1 MPLSY
6 QHFRKLLLLD
16 DGTEVGPLEEELPRL
31 ADADLNR
38 RVAEDLN
45 LGNLNVSIP
54 WTHKVGNFTGLYSS
68 TVPIFNPEWQTPSF
82 PKIHLQEDII
92 DRCQQFVGP
101 LTVNE
106 KRRLKLIMPARFY
119 PIHTKYLPLDK
130 GIKPYYPDQVVNH
143 YFQTRHYL
151 HTLWKAGILYKRET
165 TRSAS
170 FCGSPYSWEQEL
182 QHGRLVIK
190 TSQRHGDESFRSQ
203 PSGILSRS
211 SVGPRIRSQLKQ
223 SRLGLQPHQGPLA
236 SSQPGR
242 SGSIRARTHPSTR
255 RYFGVEPS
263 GSGHIDHSVNN
274 SSSCLH
280 QSAVR
285 KAAYSHLS
293 TSKRQSSSSHAVEFH
308 CLPPSSAGSQSQG
321 SVFSCWWLQ
330 FRNSKPCSEY
340 CLSHLVNLREDWGPC
355 DEHGEHHI
363 RTPRTP
369 ARVTG
374 GVFLVDKNPH
384 NTAESRLVVDFSQ
397 FSRGIT
403 RVSWPKFA
411 VPNLQSLTNLL
422 SSNLSWLSLDVSAAF
437 YHIPLHPA
445 AMPHLLIGSSG
456 LSRYVARLSSNS
468 RINNNQY
475 GTMQNLHD
483 SCSRQLYV
491 SLMLLYKTY
500 GWKLHLYSHPIVLGF
515 RKIPMGVGLSPF
527 LLAQFTSAI
536 CSVVRRAFP
545 HCLAFSY
552 MDDVVLGAKSVQHR
566 EALYTAVTNFL
577 LSLGIHLN
585 PNKTKR
591 WGYSLNFMGYIIGS
605 WGTLPQDHIVQKIKH
620 CFRKLPVNRPI
631 DWKVCQRIV
640 GLLGF
645 AAPFTQCGYPA
656 LMPLYACIQAK
667 QAFTFSPTYKAF
679 LSQQYMNLYPVA
691 RQRPGLCQV
700 FADATPTGWGLAI
713 GHQRMRG
720 TFVAPLPIH
729 TAELLAACF
738 ARSRSGA
745 KLIGTDNS
753 VVLSRKYTSFPW
765 LLGCTANWILR
776 GTSFVY
782 VPSALNPADDPSRGR
797 LGLYRPLLRLPF
809 QPTTGR
815 TSLYAVSPSVPS
827 HLPVRVHFASPLHVA
842 WRPP

>member
-6 QHFRKLLLLD
+6 QHFRRLLLLD
-16 DGTEVGPLEEELPRL
+16 EGAGPLEEELPRL
-31 ADADLNR
+31 ADEDLNR

-45 LGNLNVSIP
+45 LQVPNVSIP

-68 TVPIFNPEWQTPSF
+68 TIPVFNPNWKTPSF
-82 PKIHLQEDII
+82 PDIHLHQDII
-92 DRCQQFVGP
+92 NKCEQFVGP

-106 KRRLKLIMPARFY
+106 KRRLNLVMPARFF
-119 PIHTKYLPLDK
+119 PISTKYFPLEK
-130 GIKPYYPDQVVNH
+130 GIKPYYPDNVVNH

-151 HTLWKAGILYKRET
+151 HTLWKAGVLYKRET

-170 FCGSPYSWEQEL
+170 FFGSPYSWEQEL
-182 QHGRLVIK
+182 HHGAFLDGPSRM
-190 TSQRHGDESFRSQ
+190 GEESFHHQS
-203 PSGILSRS
+203 SGISSRPPVGS
-211 SVGPRIRSQLKQ
+211 SIQSKHQK
-223 SRLGLQPHQGPLA
+223 SRLGPQSQQRPLDT
-236 SSQPGR
+236 SQQGR
-242 SGSIRARTHPSTR
+242 SGSIRAGVHSPTR
-255 RYFGVEPS
+255 RPSGVEPS
-263 GSGHIDHSVNN
+263 GSRHANN
-274 SSSCLH
+274 IASRSASCLH

-285 KAAYSHLS
+285 KAAYPNHS
-293 TSKRQSSSSHAVEFH
+293 TFERHSSSGHAVEFH
-308 CLPPSSAGSQSQG
+308 NIPPSSAGSQSKRP
-321 SVFSCWWLQ
+321 VFSCWWLQ
-330 FRNSKPCSEY
+330 FRNSEPCSDY
-340 CLSHLVNLREDWGPC
+340 CLTHLVNLLEDWGPC
-355 DEHGEHHI
+355 TEHGKHHI
-363 RTPRTP
+363 RIPRTP

-397 FSRGIT
+397 FSRGSS

-437 YHIPLHPA
+437 YHLPLHPA
-445 AMPHLLIGSSG
+445 AMPHLLVGSSG

-468 RINNNQY
+468 RIINNQY
-475 GTMQNLHD
+475 GTLPNLHD
-483 SCSRQLYV
+483 SCSRNLYV
-491 SLMLLYKTY
+491 SLMLLFKTF
-500 GWKLHLYSHPIVLGF
+500 GRKLHLYSHPVIMGF

-552 MDDVVLGAKSVQHR
+552 MDDVVLGAKSVQHL
-566 EALYTAVTNFL
+566 ESLYTSVTNFL

-585 PNKTKR
+585 SNKTKR
-591 WGYSLNFMGYIIGS
+591 WGYSLNFMGYVIGS
-605 WGTLPQDHIVQKIKH
+605 WGSLPQEHIRLKIKD

-656 LMPLYACIQAK
+656 LMPLYACIQSK

-679 LSQQYMNLYPVA
+679 LCKQYLNLYPVA

-765 LLGCTANWILR
+765 LLGCAANWILR

-797 LGLYRPLLRLPF
+797 LGIYRPLLRLPF

-827 HLPVRVHFASPLHVA
+827 HLPDRVHFASPLHVA

>member
-16 DGTEVGPLEEELPRL
+16 DEAGPLEEELPRL
-31 ADADLNR
+31 ADEGLNH

-45 LGNLNVSIP
+45 LGNLNASIP
-54 WTHKVGNFTGLYSS
+54 CTHRVGNFTGLYSS
-68 TVPIFNPEWQTPSF
+68 TVPHFNPDWQTPSF
-82 PKIHLQEDII
+82 PDIHLQEDIV
-92 DRCQQFVGP
+92 DRCEQFVGP

-119 PIHTKYLPLDK
+119 PNVTKYLPLDK
-130 GIKPYYPDQVVNH
+130 GIKPYYPEHVVNH

-151 HTLWKAGILYKRET
+151 HILWKAGILYKRET

-182 QHGRLVIK
+182 QHGRLVLP
-190 TSQRHGDESFRSQ
+190 TSKRHGDKSFCPQST
-203 PSGILSRS
+203 GILPRS
-211 SVGPRIRSQLKQ
+211 SVGPCIQSQLRK
-223 SRLGLQPHQGPLA
+223 SRLGPQSIQGQLA
-236 SSQPGR
+236 GCQQGG
-242 SGSIRARTHPSTR
+242 SGSIRARVHPSPWGPV
-255 RYFGVEPS
+255 GVEPS
-263 GSGHIDHSVNN
+263 GSGHTHNCAS
-274 SSSCLH
+274 STSSCLH

-285 KAAYSHLS
+285 KAAYSLIS
-293 TSKRQSSSSHAVEFH
+293 TSKGHASSGHAVELHHF
-308 CLPPSSAGSQSQG
+308 PSNSSRSKSQG
-321 SVFSCWWLQ
+321 SVLSCWWLQ
-330 FRNSKPCSEY
+330 FRNREPCSDY
-340 CLSHLVNLREDWGPC
+340 CLSHIVNLLEDWGPC
-355 DEHGEHHI
+355 TEHGEHRI

-384 NTAESRLVVDFSQ
+384 NTTESRLVVDFSQ
-397 FSRGIT
+397 FSRGNT

-437 YHIPLHPA
+437 YHLPLHPA
-445 AMPHLLIGSSG
+445 AMPHLLVGSSG

-468 RINNNQY
+468 RIIDHQHR
-475 GTMQNLHD
+475 TMQNLHD
-483 SCSRQLYV
+483 SCSRNLYV

-500 GWKLHLYSHPIVLGF
+500 GRKLHLYSHPIILGF

-552 MDDVVLGAKSVQHR
+552 MDDMVLGAKSVQHL
-566 EALYTAVTNFL
+566 EALYAAVTTFL

-585 PNKTKR
+585 PHKTKR
-591 WGYSLNFMGYIIGS
+591 WGYSLNFMGYVIGS
-605 WGTLPQDHIVQKIKH
+605 WGSLPQEHIVQKIKL

-679 LSQQYMNLYPVA
+679 LRTQYLNLYPVA

-720 TFVAPLPIH
+720 TFVSPLPIH

-765 LLGCTANWILR
+765 LLGCAANWILR

-797 LGLYRPLLRLPF
+797 LGLYRPLLRLPYR
-809 QPTTGR
+809 PTTGR
-815 TSLYAVSPSVPS
+815 TSLYADSPSVPS
-827 HLPVRVHFASPLHVA
+827 HLPDRVHFASPLHVA

>member
-6 QHFRKLLLLD
+6 QHFRRLLLLD
-16 DGTEVGPLEEELPRL
+16 EEAGPLEEELPRL
-31 ADADLNR
+31 ADEDLNR
-38 RVAEDLN
+38 RVAEDLH
-45 LGNLNVSIP
+45 LQLPNVSIP

-68 TVPIFNPEWQTPSF
+68 TIPVFNPDWQTPSF
-82 PKIHLQEDII
+82 PNIHLHQDII
-92 DRCQQFVGP
+92 TKCEQFVGP

-106 KRRLKLIMPARFY
+106 KRRLKLVMPARFF
-119 PIHTKYLPLDK
+119 PNSTKYLPLDK
-130 GIKPYYPDQVVNH
+130 GIKPYYPENVVNH

-165 TRSAS
+165 SRSAS
-170 FCGSPYSWEQEL
+170 FCGSPYTWEQEL

-190 TSQRHGDESFRSQ
+190 TSQRHGDESFCSQ

-211 SVGPRIRSQLKQ
+211 SVGPCIRSQLKQ

-242 SGSIRARTHPSTR
+242 SGSIRARAHPSTR
-255 RYFGVEPS
+255 RPFGVEPS
-263 GSGHIDHSVNN
+263 VSGHTNN
-274 SSSCLH
+274 FASKSASCLH
-280 QSAVR
+280 QSSVR

-293 TSKRQSSSSHAVEFH
+293 TSKRQSSSGHAVEF
-308 CLPPSSAGSQSQG
+308 P
-321 SVFSCWWLQ
+321 CWWLQ

-355 DEHGEHHI
+355 GEHGEHHI
-363 RTPRTP
+363 RIPRTP

-397 FSRGIT
+397 FSRGSA

-445 AMPHLLIGSSG
+445 AMPHLLVGSSG
-456 LSRYVARLSSNS
+456 LSRYVARLSSDS
-468 RINNNQY
+468 RILDHQY
-475 GTMQNLHD
+475 GTLQNLHD
-483 SCSRQLYV
+483 FCSRQLYV

-552 MDDVVLGAKSVQHR
+552 MDDVVLGAKSVQHL
-566 EALYTAVTNFL
+566 ESLYTAVTNFL

-605 WGTLPQDHIVQKIKH
+605 WGSLPQDHIVQKIKH

-679 LSQQYMNLYPVA
+679 LSKQYMNLYPVA

-797 LGLYRPLLRLPF
+797 LGLSRPLLRLPF

-827 HLPVRVHFASPLHVA
+827 HLPVRVHFASPLHVT
-842 WRPP
+842 WKPP

>member
-6 QHFRKLLLLD
+6 QHFRRLLLLD
-16 DGTEVGPLEEELPRL
+16 DDAGPLEEELPRL
-31 ADADLNR
+31 ADEGLNR

-68 TVPIFNPEWQTPSF
+68 TVPVFNPHWKTPSF
-82 PKIHLQEDII
+82 PNIHLHQDII
-92 DRCQQFVGP
+92 KKCEQFVGP

-119 PIHTKYLPLDK
+119 PNVTKYLPLDK
-130 GIKPYYPDQVVNH
+130 GIKPYYPEHLVNH

-165 TRSAS
+165 THSAS

-182 QHGRLVIK
+182 QHRA
-190 TSQRHGDESFRSQ
+190 ESVHQQS
-203 PSGILSRS
+203 SGILSRPPVGS
-211 SVGPRIRSQLKQ
+211 SLQSKHRK
-223 SRLGLQPHQGPLA
+223 SRLGLQ
-236 SSQPGR
+236 SQQPN
-242 SGSIRARTHPSTR
+242 SAR
-255 RYFGVEPS
+255 
-263 GSGHIDHSVNN
+263 
-274 SSSCLH
+274 
-280 QSAVR
+280 
-285 KAAYSHLS
+285 
-293 TSKRQSSSSHAVEFH
+293 
-308 CLPPSSAGSQSQG
+308 SQSERPV
-321 SVFSCWWLQ
+321 SSCWWLQ
-330 FRNSKPCSEY
+330 FRNSKPCSDY
-340 CLSHLVNLREDWGPC
+340 CLSHIVNLLEDWGPC
-355 DEHGEHHI
+355 AEHGEHHI
-363 RTPRTP
+363 RIPRTP

-397 FSRGIT
+397 FSRGNH

-437 YHIPLHPA
+437 YHLPLHPA
-445 AMPHLLIGSSG
+445 AMPHLLVGSSG
-456 LSRYVARLSSNS
+456 LSRYVARLTSNS
-468 RINNNQY
+468 RIFNYQH

-483 SCSRQLYV
+483 SCSRNLYV
-491 SLMLLYKTY
+491 SLLLLYQTF
-500 GWKLHLYSHPIVLGF
+500 GRKLHLYSHPIILGF

-552 MDDVVLGAKSVQHR
+552 MDDVVLGAKSVQHL
-566 EALYTAVTNFL
+566 ESLYTAVTNFL

-591 WGYSLNFMGYIIGS
+591 WGYSLHFMGYVIGCYGS
-605 WGTLPQDHIVQKIKH
+605 LPQDHIIQKIKE

-656 LMPLYACIQAK
+656 LMPLYACIQSK

-679 LSQQYMNLYPVA
+679 LCKQYLNLYPVA

-700 FADATPTGWGLAI
+700 FADATPTGWGLVM

-720 TFVAPLPIH
+720 TFPAPLPIH

-745 KLIGTDNS
+745 NILGTDNS
-753 VVLSRKYTSFPW
+753 VVLSRKFTSYPW
-765 LLGCTANWILR
+765 LLGCAANWILR

-797 LGLYRPLLRLPF
+797 LGLSRPLLRLPF
-809 QPTTGR
+809 RPTTGR
-815 TSLYAVSPSVPS
+815 TSLYADSPSVPS
-827 HLPVRVHFASPLHVA
+827 HLPDRVHFASPLHVA

>member
-16 DGTEVGPLEEELPRL
+16 DETEAGPLEEELPRL
-31 ADADLNR
+31 ADEDLNR

-82 PKIHLQEDII
+82 PKIHLHEDIAN
-92 DRCQQFVGP
+92 RCQQFVGP

-119 PIHTKYLPLDK
+119 PNSTKYLPLDK
-130 GIKPYYPDQVVNH
+130 GIKPYYPDHVVNH

-182 QHGRLVIK
+182 HHGRLVIK
-190 TSQRHGDESFRSQ
+190 TSQRHGDEPFCSQ

-211 SVGPRIRSQLKQ
+211 SVGPCIRSQFKQ

-236 SSQPGR
+236 TSQPGR
-242 SGSIRARTHPSTR
+242 SGSIRARVHSPTR
-255 RYFGVEPS
+255 RCFGVEPS
-263 GSGHIDHSVNN
+263 GSGHIGHSA
-274 SSSCLH
+274 SSASSCLH

-293 TSKRQSSSSHAVEFH
+293 TSKRQSSSGHAVE
-308 CLPPSSAGSQSQG
+308 P
-321 SVFSCWWLQ
+321 CWWLQ
-330 FRNSKPCSEY
+330 FRNTQPCSNY
-340 CLSHLVNLREDWGPC
+340 CLSHIVNLLEDWGPC
-355 DEHGEHHI
+355 AEHGEHHI
-363 RTPRTP
+363 RIPRTP

-468 RINNNQY
+468 RINNNQH
-475 GTMQNLHD
+475 GTLQNLHD

-500 GWKLHLYSHPIVLGF
+500 GWKLHLYSHPIILGF

-552 MDDVVLGAKSVQHR
+552 MDDVVLGAKSVQHL
-566 EALYTAVTNFL
+566 ESLYTAVTNFL

-591 WGYSLNFMGYIIGS
+591 WGYSLNFMGYVIGS
-605 WGTLPQDHIVQKIKH
+605 WGTLPQDHIIQKIKH

-797 LGLYRPLLRLPF
+797 LGLYRPLLRLPYR
-809 QPTTGR
+809 PTTGR

>member
-6 QHFRKLLLLD
+6 QHFRRLLLLD
-16 DGTEVGPLEEELPRL
+16 EEAGPLEEELPRL
-31 ADADLNR
+31 ADEGLNR

-68 TVPIFNPEWQTPSF
+68 TVPVFNPHWKTPSF
-82 PKIHLQEDII
+82 PNIHLHQDII
-92 DRCQQFVGP
+92 NKCEQFVGP

-119 PIHTKYLPLDK
+119 PNLTKYLPLDK
-130 GIKPYYPDQVVNH
+130 GIKPYYPEHLVNH

-151 HTLWKAGILYKRET
+151 HTLWKAGILYKRES

-182 QHGRLVIK
+182 QHGA
-190 TSQRHGDESFRSQ
+190 ESFHQQS
-203 PSGILSRS
+203 SGILSRPPVGS
-211 SVGPRIRSQLKQ
+211 SLQSKHHK
-223 SRLGLQPHQGPLA
+223 SRLGLQSQQGPLA
-236 SSQPGR
+236 RRQQGR
-242 SGSIRARTHPSTR
+242 SWSIRAGVHPTAR
-255 RYFGVEPS
+255 RPFGVEPA
-263 GSGHIDHSVNN
+263 GSGHNTNLASK
-274 SSSCLH
+274 SASGFY
-280 QSAVR
+280 QSPVR
-285 KAAYSHLS
+285 KAAYPAVS
-293 TSKRQSSSSHAVEFH
+293 TSERHSSSGHAVELH
-308 CLPPSSAGSQSQG
+308 NLPPNSARSQSERPI
-321 SVFSCWWLQ
+321 FPCWWLQ
-330 FRNSKPCSEY
+330 FRNSKPCSDY
-340 CLSHLVNLREDWGPC
+340 CLSHIVNLLEDWGPC
-355 DEHGEHHI
+355 AEHGEHHI
-363 RTPRTP
+363 RIPRTP

-397 FSRGIT
+397 FSRGNY

-437 YHIPLHPA
+437 YHLPLHPA
-445 AMPHLLIGSSG
+445 AMPHLLVGSSG

-468 RINNNQY
+468 RILNHQH

-483 SCSRQLYV
+483 SCSKNLYV
-491 SLMLLYKTY
+491 SLLLLYKTF
-500 GWKLHLYSHPIVLGF
+500 GWKLHLYSHPIILGF

-552 MDDVVLGAKSVQHR
+552 MDDVVLGAKSVQHL
-566 EALYTAVTNFL
+566 ESLFTAVTNFL

-585 PNKTKR
+585 TNKTKR
-591 WGYSLNFMGYIIGS
+591 WGYSLHFMGYVIGC
-605 WGTLPQDHIVQKIKH
+605 WGSLPQEHIIHKIKE

-656 LMPLYACIQAK
+656 LMPLYACIQSK

-679 LSQQYMNLYPVA
+679 LCKQYLNLYPVA

-700 FADATPTGWGLAI
+700 FADATPTGWGLAM

-720 TFVAPLPIH
+720 TFQAPLPIH

-745 KLIGTDNS
+745 NILGTDNS

-765 LLGCTANWILR
+765 LLGCAANWILR

-797 LGLYRPLLRLPF
+797 LGVYRPLLCLPF

-815 TSLYAVSPSVPS
+815 TSLYADSPSVPS
-827 HLPVRVHFASPLHVA
+827 HLPDRVHFASPLHVA

>member
-6 QHFRKLLLLD
+6 QHFRRILLLD
-16 DGTEVGPLEEELPRL
+16 EEAGPLEEELPRL
-31 ADADLNR
+31 ADEDLNR

-45 LGNLNVSIP
+45 LQLPNVSIP

-68 TVPIFNPEWQTPSF
+68 TIPIFNPNWKTPSF
-82 PKIHLQEDII
+82 PDIHLHQDII
-92 DRCQQFVGP
+92 NKCEQFVGP

-106 KRRLKLIMPARFY
+106 KRRLNLVMPARFF
-119 PIHTKYLPLDK
+119 PISTKYLPLEK
-130 GIKPYYPDQVVNH
+130 GIKPYYPDNVVNH

-170 FCGSPYSWEQEL
+170 FFGSPYSWEQEL
-182 QHGRLVIK
+182 HHGAFLDGPSRM
-190 TSQRHGDESFRSQ
+190 GEESFHHQS
-203 PSGILSRS
+203 SGIFSRPPVGS
-211 SVGPRIRSQLKQ
+211 SIQSKHQK
-223 SRLGLQPHQGPLA
+223 SRLGPQSQQRPLDR
-236 SSQPGR
+236 SQQGR
-242 SGSIRARTHPSTR
+242 SGSIRAGVHSPPR
-255 RYFGVEPS
+255 RPFGVEPS
-263 GSGHIDHSVNN
+263 GSRHAKNVASR
-274 SSSCLH
+274 SASCLH

-285 KAAYSHLS
+285 KAAYPNHS
-293 TSKRQSSSSHAVEFH
+293 TFERHSSSGHAVEFH
-308 CLPPSSAGSQSQG
+308 NIPPSSAGSQSKRP
-321 SVFSCWWLQ
+321 VFSCWWLQ
-330 FRNSKPCSEY
+330 FRNSEPCSDF
-340 CLSHLVNLREDWGPC
+340 CLTHLVNLLEDWGPC
-355 DEHGEHHI
+355 TEHGKHHI
-363 RTPRTP
+363 RIPRTP

-397 FSRGIT
+397 FSRGSS

-437 YHIPLHPA
+437 YHLPLHPA
-445 AMPHLLIGSSG
+445 AMPHLLVGSSG

-468 RINNNQY
+468 RIINHQY
-475 GTMQNLHD
+475 GTLPNLHD
-483 SCSRQLYV
+483 SCSRNLYV
-491 SLMLLYKTY
+491 SLMLLFKTF
-500 GWKLHLYSHPIVLGF
+500 GRKLHLYSHPIIMGF

-552 MDDVVLGAKSVQHR
+552 MDDVVLGAKSVQHL
-566 EALYTAVTNFL
+566 ESLYTSVTNFL

-591 WGYSLNFMGYIIGS
+591 WGYSLHFMGYVIGS
-605 WGTLPQDHIVQKIKH
+605 WGSLPQEHIKMKIKD

-679 LSQQYMNLYPVA
+679 LCKQYLNLYPVA

-765 LLGCTANWILR
+765 LLGCAANWILR

-797 LGLYRPLLRLPF
+797 LGIYRPLLRLPF
-809 QPTTGR
+809 QPSTGR

-827 HLPVRVHFASPLHVA
+827 HLPDRVHFASPLHVA

>member
-6 QHFRKLLLLD
+6 HHFRKLVLLD
-16 DGTEVGPLEEELPRL
+16 DEAGPLEEELPRL
-31 ADADLNR
+31 ADEGLNR

-45 LGNLNVSIP
+45 LGDLNVNIP

-68 TVPIFNPEWQTPSF
+68 TVPVFNPEWQTPSF
-82 PKIHLQEDII
+82 PNIHLQEDII
-92 DRCQQFVGP
+92 NRCQQFVGP

-119 PIHTKYLPLDK
+119 PNLTKYLPLDK
-130 GIKPYYPDQVVNH
+130 GIKPYYPEHAVNH
-143 YFQTRHYL
+143 YFKTRHYL

-182 QHGRLVIK
+182 QHGRLVFQ
-190 TSQRHGDESFRSQ
+190 TSKRHGDESFCSQ
-203 PSGILSRS
+203 SSGILSRS
-211 SVGPRIRSQLKQ
+211 PVGPCIRSQLKQ
-223 SRLGLQPHQGPLA
+223 SRLGLQPQQGSLA
-236 SSQPGR
+236 RGKSGR
-242 SGSIRARTHPSTR
+242 SGSIRARVHTTTR
-255 RYFGVEPS
+255 RSFGVEPS
-263 GSGHIDHSVNN
+263 GSGHINN
-274 SSSCLH
+274 SASSASSCLH

-285 KAAYSHLS
+285 KTAYSHLS
-293 TSKRQSSSSHAVEFH
+293 TSKRQSSSGHAVELH
-308 CLPPSSAGSQSQG
+308 HIPPSYARSQSAGPIL
-321 SVFSCWWLQ
+321 SCWWLQ
-330 FRNSKPCSEY
+330 FRNSKPCSDY
-340 CLSHLVNLREDWGPC
+340 CLTHIVNLLEDWGPC
-355 DEHGEHHI
+355 AEHGEHNI
-363 RTPRTP
+363 RIPRTP

-374 GVFLVDKNPH
+374 GVFLVDKNPQG
-384 NTAESRLVVDFSQ
+384 T
-397 FSRGIT
+397 T
-403 RVSWPKFA
+403 
-411 VPNLQSLTNLL
+411 
-422 SSNLSWLSLDVSAAF
+422 
-437 YHIPLHPA
+437 
-445 AMPHLLIGSSG
+445 SG
-456 LSRYVARLSSNS
+456 LPRYVARLSSTS
-468 RINNNQY
+468 RNINYQH
-475 GTMQNLHD
+475 GTMQDMHD
-483 SCSRQLYV
+483 SCSRNLYV
-491 SLMLLYKTY
+491 SLLLLYKTF
-500 GWKLHLYSHPIVLGF
+500 GRKLHLYSHPIILGF

-552 MDDVVLGAKSVQHR
+552 MDDVVLGAKSVQHL
-566 EALYTAVTNFL
+566 ESLYTSITNFL

-591 WGYSLNFMGYIIGS
+591 WGYSLNFMGYVIGS
-605 WGTLPQDHIVQKIKH
+605 WGTLPQEHIVLKLKQ

-656 LMPLYACIQAK
+656 LMPLYACIQSK
-667 QAFTFSPTYKAF
+667 KAFTFSPTYKAF
-679 LSQQYMNLYPVA
+679 LCKQYLHLYPVA
-691 RQRPGLCQV
+691 RQRSGLCQV

-713 GHQRMRG
+713 GHRRMRG

-745 KLIGTDNS
+745 NLIGTDNS

-765 LLGCTANWILR
+765 LLGCAANWILR

-797 LGLYRPLLRLPF
+797 LGLYRPLLHLPF
-809 QPTTGR
+809 RPTTGR

-827 HLPVRVHFASPLHVA
+827 HLPDRVHFASPLHVA
-842 WRPP
+842 WKPP

>member
-1 MPLSY
+1 MHLSY
-6 QHFRKLLLLD
+6 PHFRKLLLLD
-16 DGTEVGPLEEELPRL
+16 EEAGPLEEELPRL
-31 ADADLNR
+31 ADEDLNR

-45 LGNLNVSIP
+45 LQLPNVSIP

-68 TVPIFNPEWQTPSF
+68 TEPVFNPNWQTPSF
-82 PKIHLQEDII
+82 PDIHLHQDII
-92 DRCQQFVGP
+92 NRCEQFVGP

-119 PIHTKYLPLDK
+119 PTSTKYLPLDK
-130 GIKPYYPDQVVNH
+130 GIKPYYPEHVVNH

-182 QHGRLVIK
+182 QHGAEPFCQQ
-190 TSQRHGDESFRSQ
+190 S
-203 PSGILSRS
+203 SGILPRA
-211 SVGPRIRSQLKQ
+211 SVGSSIQSQHKQ
-223 SRLGLQPHQGPLA
+223 SRLGLQPQQRQLA
-236 SSQPGR
+236 GGHPGR
-242 SGSIRARTHPSTR
+242 SGSIRARVRPTTWRSS
-255 RYFGVEPS
+255 GVEPS
-263 GSGHIDHSVNN
+263 GPGRNNNTASG
-274 SSSCLH
+274 SSSCLR
-280 QSAVR
+280 QSAVGEE
-285 KAAYSHLS
+285 AYSNLS
-293 TSKRQSSSSHAVEFH
+293 TFERHSSSGHEVELH
-308 CLPPSSAGSQSQG
+308 SIPPNSARSQSKG
-321 SVFSCWWLQ
+321 PVLSCWWLQ
-330 FRNSKPCSEY
+330 FRNTEPCSEY
-340 CLSHLVNLREDWGPC
+340 CLSHFINLLEDWGPC
-355 DEHGEHHI
+355 PEHGKHHI
-363 RTPRTP
+363 RIPRTP

-384 NTAESRLVVDFSQ
+384 NTTESRLVVDFSQ
-397 FSRGIT
+397 FSRGST

-445 AMPHLLIGSSG
+445 AMPHLLVGSSG
-456 LSRYVARLSSNS
+456 LSRYVARLSSTS
-468 RINNNQY
+468 RNIDYQH
-475 GTMQNLHD
+475 GTLQNLHD
-483 SCSRQLYV
+483 SCSRNLFV
-491 SLMLLYKTY
+491 SLMLLYKTF
-500 GWKLHLYSHPIVLGF
+500 GRKLHLYSHPIILGF

-552 MDDVVLGAKSVQHR
+552 MDDVVLGAKSVQHL
-566 EALYTAVTNFL
+566 ESLYTAVTNFL

-591 WGYSLNFMGYIIGS
+591 WGYSLNFMGYVIGS
-605 WGTLPQDHIVQKIKH
+605 WGTLPQEHIIKKIKH

-667 QAFTFSPTYKAF
+667 RAFTFSPTYKSF
-679 LSQQYMNLYPVA
+679 LCKQYLTLYPVA

-713 GHQRMRG
+713 DRQRMRG
-720 TFVAPLPIH
+720 TFPAPLPIH

-745 KLIGTDNS
+745 AIIGTDNS

-765 LLGCTANWILR
+765 LLGCAANWILR

-797 LGLYRPLLRLPF
+797 LGLSRPLLRLPF
-809 QPTTGR
+809 RPTTGR

>member
-6 QHFRKLLLLD
+6 PHFRKLLLLD
-16 DGTEVGPLEEELPRL
+16 DEAGPLEEELPRL
-31 ADADLNR
+31 ADEGLNR

-45 LGNLNVSIP
+45 LQLPNVSIP

-68 TVPIFNPEWQTPSF
+68 TVPAFNPNWLTPSF
-82 PKIHLQEDII
+82 PDIHLHQDLISKCE
-92 DRCQQFVGP
+92 QFVGP
-101 LTVNE
+101 LTKNE
-106 KRRLKLIMPARFY
+106 LRRLKLVMPARFY
-119 PIHTKYLPLDK
+119 PKVTKYFPMEK
-130 GIKPYYPDQVVNH
+130 GIKPYYPEHAVNH
-143 YFQTRHYL
+143 YFKTRHYL
-151 HTLWKAGILYKRET
+151 HTLWKAGILYKRDS

-182 QHGRLVIK
+182 QHGS
-190 TSQRHGDESFRSQ
+190 TSLNDKKGHGTESFCAQSSGLLAR
-203 PSGILSRS
+203 PSAGSFIQSKY
-211 SVGPRIRSQLKQ
+211 QQ
-223 SRLGLQPHQGPLA
+223 SRLGLQHKQGQLA
-236 SSQPGR
+236 NGKQGR
-242 SGSIRARTHPSTR
+242 SGRLRSRVHTPTR
-255 RYFGVEPS
+255 WPAGVEPS
-263 GSGHIDHSVNN
+263 GTGCFNN
-274 SSSCLH
+274 LASRSASYFH

-285 KAAYSHLS
+285 EKANPSLS
-293 TSKRQSSSSHAVEFH
+293 TSKRHTSTGHAVE
-308 CLPPSSAGSQSQG
+308 LNPVPPGSVRSEGKG

-330 FRNSKPCSEY
+330 FRDTEPCSDY
-340 CLSHLVNLREDWGPC
+340 CLSHIINLLEDWGPC
-355 DEHGEHHI
+355 HEHGEHHI

-384 NTAESRLVVDFSQ
+384 NTTESRLVVDFSQ
-397 FSRGIT
+397 FSRGTT

-437 YHIPLHPA
+437 YHLPLHPA
-445 AMPHLLIGSSG
+445 AMPHLLVGSSG
-456 LSRYVARLSSNS
+456 LPRYVARLSSTS
-468 RINNNQY
+468 RIHDHQH
-475 GTMQNLHD
+475 GTMQNLHN
-483 SCSRQLYV
+483 SCSRNLYV
-491 SLMLLYKTY
+491 SLLLLFKTF
-500 GWKLHLYSHPIVLGF
+500 GRKLHLYSHPIILGF

-552 MDDVVLGAKSVQHR
+552 MDDLVLGAKSVQHL
-566 EALYTAVTNFL
+566 ESLYTAVTNFL
-577 LSLGIHLN
+577 LSVGIHLN
-585 PNKTKR
+585 TAKTKR
-591 WGYSLNFMGYIIGS
+591 WGYTLHFMGYVIGS
-605 WGTLPQDHIVQKIKH
+605 WGTLPQDHIVHKIKD

-656 LMPLYACIQAK
+656 LMPLYTCITAK
-667 QAFTFSPTYKAF
+667 QAFVFSPTYKAF
-679 LSQQYMNLYPVA
+679 LCQQYMNLYPVA

-745 KLIGTDNS
+745 NIIGTDNS

-765 LLGCTANWILR
+765 LLGCAANWILR

-815 TSLYAVSPSVPS
+815 TSLYADSPSVPS
-827 HLPVRVHFASPLHVA
+827 HLPDRVHFASPLHVA

>member
-6 QHFRKLLLLD
+6 QHFRRLLLLD
-16 DGTEVGPLEEELPRL
+16 EEAGPLEEELPRL
-31 ADADLNR
+31 ADEDLNR
-38 RVAEDLN
+38 RVAEDLH
-45 LGNLNVSIP
+45 LQLPNVSIP
-54 WTHKVGNFTGLYSS
+54 WTHRVGNFTGLYSS
-68 TVPIFNPEWQTPSF
+68 TIPVFNPDWQTPSF
-82 PKIHLQEDII
+82 PNIHLHQDII
-92 DRCQQFVGP
+92 TKCEQFVGP

-106 KRRLKLIMPARFY
+106 KRRLKLVMPARFF
-119 PIHTKYLPLDK
+119 PNSTKYLPLDK
-130 GIKPYYPDQVVNH
+130 GIKPYYPENVVNH

-165 TRSAS
+165 SRSAS
-170 FCGSPYSWEQEL
+170 FCGSPYTWEQEL

-190 TSQRHGDESFRSQ
+190 TSQRHGDESFCSQ

-211 SVGPRIRSQLKQ
+211 SVGPCIRSQLKQ

-242 SGSIRARTHPSTR
+242 SGSIRARAHPSTR
-255 RYFGVEPS
+255 RPFGVEPS
-263 GSGHIDHSVNN
+263 VSGHTNN
-274 SSSCLH
+274 FASKSASCLH
-280 QSAVR
+280 QSSVR

-293 TSKRQSSSSHAVEFH
+293 TSKRQSSSGHAVEF
-308 CLPPSSAGSQSQG
+308 P
-321 SVFSCWWLQ
+321 CWWLQ

-340 CLSHLVNLREDWGPC
+340 CLSHLVNLRENWGPC
-355 DEHGEHHI
+355 GEHGEHHI
-363 RTPRTP
+363 RIPRTP

-397 FSRGIT
+397 FSRGSA

-445 AMPHLLIGSSG
+445 AMPHLLVGSSG
-456 LSRYVARLSSNS
+456 LSRYVARLSSDS
-468 RINNNQY
+468 RILDHQY
-475 GTMQNLHD
+475 GTLQNLHD
-483 SCSRQLYV
+483 FCSRQLYV

-552 MDDVVLGAKSVQHR
+552 MDDVVLGAKSVQHL
-566 EALYTAVTNFL
+566 ESLYTAVTNFL

-679 LSQQYMNLYPVA
+679 LSKQYMNLYPVA

-797 LGLYRPLLRLPF
+797 LGLSRPLLRLPF

-827 HLPVRVHFASPLHVA
+827 HLPDRVHFASPLHVT
-842 WRPP
+842 WKPP

>member
-16 DGTEVGPLEEELPRL
+16 VGTDAGPLEEELPRL

-119 PIHTKYLPLDK
+119 PTHTKYLPLDK

-151 HTLWKAGILYKRET
+151 HTLWEAGVLYKRES

-182 QHGRLVIK
+182 PHGRLVIQ
-190 TSQRHGDESFRSQ
+190 TSQRHGDESFCSQ

-211 SVGPRIRSQLKQ
+211 SVGPCIRSQLEQ
-223 SRLGLQPHQGPLA
+223 SRLGLQSHQGPLA
-236 SSQPGR
+236 SSQPGG
-242 SGSIRARTHPSTR
+242 SGSIRARAHPSSR
-255 RYFGVEPS
+255 RYSGVEPS
-263 GSGHIDHSVNN
+263 GSGHINHSVNN

-285 KAAYSHLS
+285 KAAYSHIS
-293 TSKRQSSSSHAVEFH
+293 TSKRQSSSGDAVEFH

-340 CLSHLVNLREDWGPC
+340 CLSHIVNLREDWGPC

-363 RTPRTP
+363 RIPRTP

-397 FSRGIT
+397 FSRGST

-422 SSNLSWLSLDVSAAF
+422 SSDLSWLSLDVSAAF

-566 EALYTAVTNFL
+566 ESLYTAVTNFL

-679 LSQQYMNLYPVA
+679 LSKQYMNLYPVA

-765 LLGCTANWILR
+765 LLGCAANWILR

>member
-16 DGTEVGPLEEELPRL
+16 DEAGPLEEELPRL
-31 ADADLNR
+31 ADEGLNR

-45 LGNLNVSIP
+45 LGNPNVSIP

-68 TVPIFNPEWQTPSF
+68 TVPVFNPHWQTPSF
-82 PKIHLQEDII
+82 PNIHLHQDII
-92 DRCQQFVGP
+92 KKCEQFVGP

-106 KRRLKLIMPARFY
+106 KRRLQLIMPARFY
-119 PIHTKYLPLDK
+119 PNVTKYLPLDK
-130 GIKPYYPDQVVNH
+130 GIKPYYPEHLVNH

-182 QHGRLVIK
+182 QHGA
-190 TSQRHGDESFRSQ
+190 ESFHQQS
-203 PSGILSRS
+203 SGILSRPPVGS
-211 SVGPRIRSQLKQ
+211 SLQSKHRK
-223 SRLGLQPHQGPLA
+223 SRLGLQSQQGHLA
-236 SSQPGR
+236 RRQQGR
-242 SGSIRARTHPSTR
+242 SWSIRAGFHPTAR
-255 RYFGVEPS
+255 RPFGVEPS
-263 GSGHIDHSVNN
+263 GSGHNANLASKSA
-274 SSSCLH
+274 SSIY
-280 QSAVR
+280 QSPVR
-285 KAAYSHLS
+285 KAAYPAVS
-293 TSKRQSSSSHAVEFH
+293 TFEKHASSGHAVELH
-308 CLPPSSAGSQSQG
+308 NLPPNSARSQSERPV
-321 SVFSCWWLQ
+321 SPCWWLQ
-330 FRNSKPCSEY
+330 FRNSKPCSDY
-340 CLSHLVNLREDWGPC
+340 CLSHIVNLLEDWGPC
-355 DEHGEHHI
+355 AEHGKHHI
-363 RTPRTP
+363 RIPRTP

-397 FSRGIT
+397 FSRGNH

-437 YHIPLHPA
+437 YHLPLHPA
-445 AMPHLLIGSSG
+445 AMPHLLVGSSG

-468 RINNNQY
+468 RIFNHQR

-483 SCSRQLYV
+483 HCSRNLYV
-491 SLMLLYKTY
+491 SLLLLYQTF
-500 GWKLHLYSHPIVLGF
+500 GRKLHLYSHPIILGF

-552 MDDVVLGAKSVQHR
+552 MDDVVLGAKSVQHL
-566 EALYTAVTNFL
+566 ESLFTAVTNFL
-577 LSLGIHLN
+577 LSLGIHIN

-591 WGYSLNFMGYIIGS
+591 WGYSLNFMGYVIGCYGS
-605 WGTLPQDHIVQKIKH
+605 LPQDHIIQKIKD

-656 LMPLYACIQAK
+656 LMPLYACIQSK
-667 QAFTFSPTYKAF
+667 QAFTFSSTYKAF
-679 LSQQYMNLYPVA
+679 LCKQYLNLYPVA

-700 FADATPTGWGLAI
+700 FADATPTGWGLVM

-720 TFVAPLPIH
+720 TFPAPLPIH

-745 KLIGTDNS
+745 NILGTDNS

-765 LLGCTANWILR
+765 LLGCAANWILR

-797 LGLYRPLLRLPF
+797 LGLSRPLLRLPF
-809 QPTTGR
+809 RPTTGR
-815 TSLYAVSPSVPS
+815 TSLYADSPSVPS
-827 HLPVRVHFASPLHVA
+827 HLPDRVHFASPLHVA
-842 WRPP
+842 WKPP

>member
-16 DGTEVGPLEEELPRL
+16 VEAGPLEEELPRL
-31 ADADLNR
+31 ADEGLNR
-38 RVAEDLN
+38 RVAEDLK

-68 TVPIFNPEWQTPSF
+68 TVPVFNPDWQTPSF
-82 PKIHLQEDII
+82 PHIHLQEDII
-92 DRCQQFVGP
+92 NRCQQYVGP

-119 PIHTKYLPLDK
+119 PNLTKYLPLDK
-130 GIKPYYPDQVVNH
+130 GIKPYYPEHAVNH
-143 YFQTRHYL
+143 YFKTRHYL

-182 QHGRLVIK
+182 QHGRLVFQ
-190 TSQRHGDESFRSQ
+190 TSTRHGDESFCSQ
-203 PSGILSRS
+203 SSGILSRS
-211 SVGPRIRSQLKQ
+211 PVGPGVQSQLKQ
-223 SRLGLQPHQGPLA
+223 SRLGLQPQQGSLA
-236 SSQPGR
+236 RGK
-242 SGSIRARTHPSTR
+242 SG
-255 RYFGVEPS
+255 
-263 GSGHIDHSVNN
+263 
-274 SSSCLH
+274 
-280 QSAVR
+280 
-285 KAAYSHLS
+285 
-293 TSKRQSSSSHAVEFH
+293 HAVELH
-308 CLPPSSAGSQSQG
+308 NIPPSSARSQSEG
-321 SVFSCWWLQ
+321 PIFSCWWLQ
-330 FRNSKPCSEY
+330 FRNSKPCSDY
-340 CLSHLVNLREDWGPC
+340 CLTHIVNLLEDWGPC
-355 DEHGEHHI
+355 TEHGEHNI
-363 RTPRTP
+363 RIPRTP

-384 NTAESRLVVDFSQ
+384 NTTESRLVVDFSQ
-397 FSRGIT
+397 FSRGST
-403 RVSWPKFA
+403 HVSWPKFA

-422 SSNLSWLSLDVSAAF
+422 SSNLTWLSLDVSAAF

-445 AMPHLLIGSSG
+445 AMPHLLVGSSG
-456 LSRYVARLSSNS
+456 LPRYVARLSSTS
-468 RINNNQY
+468 RNINYQH
-475 GTMQNLHD
+475 GTMQDLHD
-483 SCSRQLYV
+483 SCSRNLYV
-491 SLMLLYKTY
+491 SLLLLYKTF
-500 GWKLHLYSHPIVLGF
+500 GRKLHLYSHPIILGF

-552 MDDVVLGAKSVQHR
+552 MDDVVLGAKSAQHL
-566 EALYTAVTNFL
+566 ESLFTSITSFL

-591 WGYSLNFMGYIIGS
+591 WGYSLNFMGYVIGS
-605 WGTLPQDHIVQKIKH
+605 WGTLPQEHIVLKIKQ
-620 CFRKLPVNRPI
+620 CFRKLPANRPI
-631 DWKVCQRIV
+631 DWNVCQRIA

-656 LMPLYACIQAK
+656 LMPLYACIQSK

-679 LSQQYMNLYPVA
+679 LCKQYLNLYPVA
-691 RQRPGLCQV
+691 RQRSGLCQV
-700 FADATPTGWGLAI
+700 FSDATPTGWGLAI
-713 GHQRMRG
+713 GHRRMRG

-765 LLGCTANWILR
+765 LLGCAANWILR

-797 LGLYRPLLRLPF
+797 LGLYRPLLHLPF
-809 QPTTGR
+809 RPTTGR

-827 HLPVRVHFASPLHVA
+827 HLPDRVHFASPLHVA
-842 WRPP
+842 WRPPWTPTRSCPRSYIRGLLDSQQCQRPTLRHTSKTVCLKTGRSWGRRVG

>member
-16 DGTEVGPLEEELPRL
+16 DEAGPLEEELPRL
-31 ADADLNR
+31 ADEDLNH

-45 LGNLNVSIP
+45 LGNPNVSIP

-68 TVPIFNPEWQTPSF
+68 TVPVFNPEWQTPSF
-82 PKIHLQEDII
+82 PNIHLQENII
-92 DRCQQFVGP
+92 DRCKQFVGP
-101 LTVNE
+101 LTANE
-106 KRRLKLIMPARFY
+106 NRRLKLIMPARFY
-119 PIHTKYLPLDK
+119 PNTTKYFPLDK
-130 GIKPYYPDQVVNH
+130 GIKPYYPEQVVNH

-182 QHGRLVIK
+182 HHGRLVFQTTK
-190 TSQRHGDESFRSQ
+190 RHGDKSFCPQS
-203 PSGILSRS
+203 SGILSRS
-211 SVGPRIRSQLKQ
+211 PVGPCLQSQLRQ
-223 SRLGLQPHQGPLA
+223 SRLGPQPTQGQLA
-236 SSQPGR
+236 GR
-242 SGSIRARTHPSTR
+242 QQGGSGSIRAGIHSSPWGTI
-255 RYFGVEPS
+255 GVEPS
-263 GSGHIDHSVNN
+263 GSGHTHISASS

-280 QSAVR
+280 QSAGR
-285 KAAYSHLS
+285 KAAYSPFS
-293 TSKRQSSSSHAVEFH
+293 TSKRHSSSSHAVELH
-308 CLPPSSAGSQSQG
+308 HVPPNSSRSQSQG
-321 SVFSCWWLQ
+321 SVLSCWWLQ
-330 FRNSKPCSEY
+330 FRSSEPCSEH
-340 CLSHLVNLREDWGPC
+340 CLFHIVNLIEDWGPC
-355 DEHGEHHI
+355 TEHGEHRI

-384 NTAESRLVVDFSQ
+384 NTTESRLVVDFSQ
-397 FSRGIT
+397 FSRGHT

-422 SSNLSWLSLDVSAAF
+422 STNLSWLSLDVSAAF
-437 YHIPLHPA
+437 YHLPLHPA
-445 AMPHLLIGSSG
+445 AMPHLLVGSSG

-468 RINNNQY
+468 RIINHQHR
-475 GTMQNLHD
+475 TMQDLHD
-483 SCSRQLYV
+483 SCSRNLYV

-500 GWKLHLYSHPIVLGF
+500 GRKLHLYSHPIILGF

-552 MDDVVLGAKSVQHR
+552 MDDVVLGAKSVQHL
-566 EALYTAVTNFL
+566 ESLYAAVTNFL

-585 PNKTKR
+585 PHKTKR
-591 WGYSLNFMGYIIGS
+591 WGYSLHFMGYVIGS
-605 WGTLPQDHIVQKIKH
+605 WGTLPQEHIVSKIKQ

-679 LSQQYMNLYPVA
+679 LNKQYLNLYPVA

-720 TFVAPLPIH
+720 TFLSPLPIH

-765 LLGCTANWILR
+765 LLGCAANWILR

-797 LGLYRPLLRLPF
+797 LGLYRPLLRLPYR
-809 QPTTGR
+809 PTTGR
-815 TSLYAVSPSVPS
+815 TSLYADSPSVPS
-827 HLPVRVHFASPLHVA
+827 HLPDRVHFASSLHVA

>member
-16 DGTEVGPLEEELPRL
+16 DEAGPLEEELPRL
-31 ADADLNR
+31 ADEGLNR

-68 TVPIFNPEWQTPSF
+68 TVPVFNPDWQTPSF
-82 PKIHLQEDII
+82 PHIHLKEDII
-92 DRCQQFVGP
+92 NRCQQYVGP

-119 PIHTKYLPLDK
+119 PNLTKYLPLDK
-130 GIKPYYPDQVVNH
+130 GIKPYYPEHTVNH

-182 QHGRLVIK
+182 QHGRLVFQ
-190 TSQRHGDESFRSQ
+190 TSTRHGDESFCPKS
-203 PSGILSRS
+203 SGILSRS
-211 SVGPRIRSQLKQ
+211 PVGPSVRSQFK
-223 SRLGLQPHQGPLA
+223 
-236 SSQPGR
+236 
-242 SGSIRARTHPSTR
+242 
-255 RYFGVEPS
+255 FGVEPS
-263 GSGHIDHSVNN
+263 SSGHAHNCASS

-280 QSAVR
+280 QSAGR
-285 KAAYSHLS
+285 KAAYSPVS
-293 TSKRQSSSSHAVEFH
+293 TSKRYSSAGHAVELH
-308 CLPPSSAGSQSQG
+308 HVPPNSSRSESQG
-321 SVFSCWWLQ
+321 SVLSCWWLQ
-330 FRNSKPCSEY
+330 FRNSEPCSEH
-340 CLSHLVNLREDWGPC
+340 CLFHIVNLVDDWGPC
-355 DEHGEHHI
+355 TEHGEHLI

-384 NTAESRLVVDFSQ
+384 NTTESRLVVDFSQ
-397 FSRGIT
+397 FSRGNT

-422 SSNLSWLSLDVSAAF
+422 SSDLSWLSLDVSAAF

-445 AMPHLLIGSSG
+445 AMPHLLVGSSG
-456 LSRYVARLSSNS
+456 LSRYVARLSSTS
-468 RINNNQY
+468 RIINHQHR
-475 GTMQNLHD
+475 TMQNLHD
-483 SCSRQLYV
+483 SCSRNLYV

-500 GWKLHLYSHPIVLGF
+500 GRKLHLYSHPIILGF

-552 MDDVVLGAKSVQHR
+552 MDDMVLGAKSVQHL
-566 EALYTAVTNFL
+566 ESLYAAVTNFL

-585 PNKTKR
+585 PHKTKR
-591 WGYSLNFMGYIIGS
+591 WGYSLNFMGYIIGG
-605 WGTLPQDHIVQKIKH
+605 WGTLPQEHIVLKIKQ
-620 CFRKLPVNRPI
+620 CFRKLPTNRPI

-679 LSQQYMNLYPVA
+679 LTKQYLNLYPVA

-720 TFVAPLPIH
+720 TFVSPLPIH

-797 LGLYRPLLRLPF
+797 LGLYRPLLRLPYR
-809 QPTTGR
+809 PTTGR
-815 TSLYAVSPSVPS
+815 TSLYADSPSVPS
-827 HLPVRVHFASPLHVA
+827 HLPDRVHFASPLHVA

>member
-16 DGTEVGPLEEELPRL
+16 DGTEAGPLEEELPRL

-92 DRCQQFVGP
+92 NRCQQFVGP

-119 PIHTKYLPLDK
+119 PTHTKYLPLDK
-130 GIKPYYPDQVVNH
+130 GIKPYYPDQVVHH

-182 QHGRLVIK
+182 QHGRLVIQ
-190 TSQRHGDESFRSQ
+190 TSQRHGDESFCSQ

-211 SVGPRIRSQLKQ
+211 SVGPCIRSQLKQ

-242 SGSIRARTHPSTR
+242 SGSIRARAHPS
-255 RYFGVEPS
+255 
-263 GSGHIDHSVNN
+263 H
-274 SSSCLH
+274 
-280 QSAVR
+280 
-285 KAAYSHLS
+285 
-293 TSKRQSSSSHAVEFH
+293 
-308 CLPPSSAGSQSQG
+308 SAGSQSQG

-340 CLSHLVNLREDWGPC
+340 CLSHIVNLREDWGPC

-363 RTPRTP
+363 RIPRTP

-536 CSVVRRAFP
+536 CSVIRRAFP

-679 LSQQYMNLYPVA
+679 LSKQYMNLYPVA

-765 LLGCTANWILR
+765 LLGCAANWILR

-797 LGLYRPLLRLPF
+797 LGLSRPLLRLPF
-809 QPTTGR
+809 RPTTGR

>member
-6 QHFRKLLLLD
+6 QHFRRILLLD
-16 DGTEVGPLEEELPRL
+16 GEAGPLEEELPRL
-31 ADADLNR
+31 ADEELNR

-45 LGNLNVSIP
+45 LQLPNVSIP
-54 WTHKVGNFTGLYSS
+54 WTHKVGNFTGLYS
-68 TVPIFNPEWQTPSF
+68 TTIPVFNPNWKTPSF
-82 PKIHLQEDII
+82 PDIHLHQDII
-92 DRCQQFVGP
+92 NKCEQFVGP

-106 KRRLKLIMPARFY
+106 KRRLNLVMPARFF
-119 PIHTKYLPLDK
+119 PISTKYLPLEK
-130 GIKPYYPDQVVNH
+130 GIKPYYPDNVVNH

-182 QHGRLVIK
+182 HHGAFLDGPSRM
-190 TSQRHGDESFRSQ
+190 GEESVHHQS
-203 PSGILSRS
+203 SGIFSRPPVGS
-211 SVGPRIRSQLKQ
+211 SIQSKHQK
-223 SRLGLQPHQGPLA
+223 SRLGPQ
-236 SSQPGR
+236 SQQRTLDGSQQGR
-242 SGSIRARTHPSTR
+242 SGSIRAGVHSPTR
-255 RYFGVEPS
+255 RPSGVEPS
-263 GSGHIDHSVNN
+263 GSRHAKNIASK
-274 SSSCLH
+274 SASCLH

-285 KAAYSHLS
+285 KAAYPNHS
-293 TSKRQSSSSHAVEFH
+293 TFERHSSSGHAVEFH
-308 CLPPSSAGSQSQG
+308 NIPPSSAGSQSKRP
-321 SVFSCWWLQ
+321 VFSCWWLQ
-330 FRNSKPCSEY
+330 FRNSEPCSDY
-340 CLSHLVNLREDWGPC
+340 CLTHLVNLLEDWGPC
-355 DEHGEHHI
+355 TEHGKHYI

-397 FSRGIT
+397 FSRGSS

-437 YHIPLHPA
+437 YHLPLHPA
-445 AMPHLLIGSSG
+445 AMPHLLVGSSG

-468 RINNNQY
+468 RIINHQY
-475 GTMQNLHD
+475 GTLPNLHD
-483 SCSRQLYV
+483 SCSRNLYV
-491 SLMLLYKTY
+491 SLMLLFKAF
-500 GWKLHLYSHPIVLGF
+500 GRKLHLYSHPIIMGF

-552 MDDVVLGAKSVQHR
+552 MDDVVLGAKSVQHL
-566 EALYTAVTNFL
+566 ESLYTSVTNFL

-591 WGYSLNFMGYIIGS
+591 WGYSLNFMGYVIGS
-605 WGTLPQDHIVQKIKH
+605 WGSLPQEHIRMKIKD
-620 CFRKLPVNRPI
+620 CFRKLPVNRPV

-656 LMPLYACIQAK
+656 LMPLYACIQSK

-679 LSQQYMNLYPVA
+679 LCTQYLNLYPVA

-765 LLGCTANWILR
+765 LLGCAANWILR

-797 LGLYRPLLRLPF
+797 LGVYRPLLRLPF

-827 HLPVRVHFASPLHVA
+827 HLPDRVHFASPLHVA

>member
-6 QHFRKLLLLD
+6 QHLRKLLLLD
-16 DGTEVGPLEEELPRL
+16 DGTEAGPLEEELPRL

-92 DRCQQFVGP
+92 NRCQQFVGP

-119 PIHTKYLPLDK
+119 PTHTKYLPLDK

-190 TSQRHGDESFRSQ
+190 TSQRHGDESFCSQ

-211 SVGPRIRSQLKQ
+211 SVGPCIRSQLKQ

-242 SGSIRARTHPSTR
+242 SGSIRARAHPSTR

-263 GSGHIDHSVNN
+263 GSGHIDHSVN
-274 SSSCLH
+274 
-280 QSAVR
+280 
-285 KAAYSHLS
+285 
-293 TSKRQSSSSHAVEFH
+293 EFH

-355 DEHGEHHI
+355 GEHGEHHI
-363 RTPRTP
+363 RIPRTP

-397 FSRGIT
+397 FSRGST

-475 GTMQNLHD
+475 GNMQNLHD

-620 CFRKLPVNRPI
+620 CFRELPVNRPI

-656 LMPLYACIQAK
+656 LMPLCACIQAK

-679 LSQQYMNLYPVA
+679 LSKQYMNLYPVA

>member
-6 QHFRKLLLLD
+6 QHFRRLLLLD
-16 DGTEVGPLEEELPRL
+16 EEAGPLEEELPRL
-31 ADADLNR
+31 ADEDLNR

-45 LGNLNVSIP
+45 LQLPNVSIP

-68 TVPIFNPEWQTPSF
+68 TIPVFNPNWKTPSF
-82 PKIHLQEDII
+82 PDIHLHQDII
-92 DRCQQFVGP
+92 NKCEQFVGP

-106 KRRLKLIMPARFY
+106 KRRLNLVMPARFF
-119 PIHTKYLPLDK
+119 PISTKYLPLEK
-130 GIKPYYPDQVVNH
+130 GIKPYYPDNVVNH

-182 QHGRLVIK
+182 HHGAFLDGPSRM
-190 TSQRHGDESFRSQ
+190 GEESFHHQS
-203 PSGILSRS
+203 SGIFSRPPVGS
-211 SVGPRIRSQLKQ
+211 SIQSKHQK
-223 SRLGLQPHQGPLA
+223 SRLGPQSQQRPLDR
-236 SSQPGR
+236 SQQGR
-242 SGSIRARTHPSTR
+242 SGSIRAGVHSPTR
-255 RYFGVEPS
+255 RPFGVEHS
-263 GSGHIDHSVNN
+263 GSRHANN
-274 SSSCLH
+274 IASRSASCLH

-285 KAAYSHLS
+285 KAAYPNHS
-293 TSKRQSSSSHAVEFH
+293 TFERHPSSGHAVEFH
-308 CLPPSSAGSQSQG
+308 NIPPSSAGSQSK
-321 SVFSCWWLQ
+321 SCWWLQ
-330 FRNSKPCSEY
+330 FRNSEPCSDY
-340 CLSHLVNLREDWGPC
+340 CLTHLVNLLEDWGPC
-355 DEHGEHHI
+355 TEHGKHHI
-363 RTPRTP
+363 RIPRTP

-384 NTAESRLVVDFSQ
+384 NTEESRLVVDFSQ
-397 FSRGIT
+397 FSRGSS

-437 YHIPLHPA
+437 YHLPLHPA
-445 AMPHLLIGSSG
+445 AMPHLLVGSSG

-468 RINNNQY
+468 RIINHQY
-475 GTMQNLHD
+475 GTLPNLHD
-483 SCSRQLYV
+483 SCSRNLYV
-491 SLMLLYKTY
+491 SLMLLFKTF
-500 GWKLHLYSHPIVLGF
+500 GRKLHLYSHPIIMGF

-552 MDDVVLGAKSVQHR
+552 MDDVVLGAKSVQHL
-566 EALYTAVTNFL
+566 ESLYTSVTNFL

-591 WGYSLNFMGYIIGS
+591 WGYSLNFMGYVIGS
-605 WGTLPQDHIVQKIKH
+605 FGSLPQEHIRLKIKD

-656 LMPLYACIQAK
+656 LMPLYACIQSK

-679 LSQQYMNLYPVA
+679 LCKQYLNLYPVA

-765 LLGCTANWILR
+765 LLGCAANWILR

-797 LGLYRPLLRLPF
+797 LGIYRPLLRLPF

-827 HLPVRVHFASPLHVA
+827 HLPDRVHFASPLHVA
-842 WRPP
+842 WKPP

>member
-6 QHFRKLLLLD
+6 QRFRRLLLLD
-16 DGTEVGPLEEELPRL
+16 DEAGPLEEELPRL
-31 ADADLNR
+31 ADEDLNR

-45 LGNLNVSIP
+45 LGNPNVSIP

-68 TVPIFNPEWQTPSF
+68 TVPVFNPHWKTPTF
-82 PKIHLQEDII
+82 PNIHLHQDII
-92 DRCQQFVGP
+92 KKCEQFVGP

-106 KRRLKLIMPARFY
+106 KRRLQLIMPARFY
-119 PIHTKYLPLDK
+119 PNVTKYLPLDK
-130 GIKPYYPDQVVNH
+130 GIKPYYPEHLVNH

-165 TRSAS
+165 THSAS
-170 FCGSPYSWEQEL
+170 FCGTPYSWEQKL
-182 QHGRLVIK
+182 QHGA
-190 TSQRHGDESFRSQ
+190 ESFHQQS
-203 PSGILSRS
+203 SGILSRP
-211 SVGPRIRSQLKQ
+211 SVGSSLQSKHRK
-223 SRLGLQPHQGPLA
+223 SRLGLQSQQGHLA
-236 SSQPGR
+236 RCQQGR
-242 SGSIRARTHPSTR
+242 SGSIRTGIHPTARRS
-255 RYFGVEPS
+255 FGVEPS
-263 GSGHIDHSVNN
+263 GSGHTTNLASK
-274 SSSCLH
+274 SASCLY
-280 QSAVR
+280 QSPVR
-285 KAAYSHLS
+285 KAAYPAVS
-293 TSKRQSSSSHAVEFH
+293 TFEKHSPSGHAVEFH
-308 CLPPSSAGSQSQG
+308 NLPPNSARSQSERP
-321 SVFSCWWLQ
+321 VFPCWWLQ
-330 FRNSKPCSEY
+330 FRNSKPCSDY
-340 CLSHLVNLREDWGPC
+340 CLSHIVNLLEDWGPC
-355 DEHGEHHI
+355 AEHGEHHI
-363 RTPRTP
+363 RIPRTP

-397 FSRGIT
+397 FSRGNY

-437 YHIPLHPA
+437 YHLPLHPA
-445 AMPHLLIGSSG
+445 AMPHLLVGSSG

-468 RINNNQY
+468 RIVNYQH

-483 SCSRQLYV
+483 SCSRNLYV
-491 SLMLLYKTY
+491 SLLLLYKTF
-500 GWKLHLYSHPIVLGF
+500 GRKLHMYSHPIILGF

-552 MDDVVLGAKSVQHR
+552 MDDVVLGAKSVSHLD
-566 EALYTAVTNFL
+566 ALFTAVTNFL

-585 PNKTKR
+585 PDKTKR
-591 WGYSLNFMGYIIGS
+591 WGYSLHFMGYVIGCYGS
-605 WGTLPQDHIVQKIKH
+605 LPQDHIIQKIKE

-656 LMPLYACIQAK
+656 LMPLYACIQSK
-667 QAFTFSPTYKAF
+667 KAFTFSPTYKAF
-679 LSQQYMNLYPVA
+679 LCKQYLNLYPVA

-700 FADATPTGWGLAI
+700 FADATPTGWGLVM

-720 TFVAPLPIH
+720 TFLAPLPIH

-745 KLIGTDNS
+745 NILGTDNS

-765 LLGCTANWILR
+765 LLGCAANWILR

-797 LGLYRPLLRLPF
+797 LGLSRPLLLLPF
-809 QPTTGR
+809 RPTTGR
-815 TSLYAVSPSVPS
+815 TSLYADSPSVPS
-827 HLPVRVHFASPLHVA
+827 HLPDRVHFASPLHVA

>member
-6 QHFRKLLLLD
+6 QYFRKLLLLD
-16 DGTEVGPLEEELPRL
+16 DEAGPLEEELPRL
-31 ADADLNR
+31 ADEDLNH

-45 LGNLNVSIP
+45 LGNPNVSIP

-82 PKIHLQEDII
+82 PNIHLQENII
-92 DRCQQFVGP
+92 DRCEQFVGP
-101 LTVNE
+101 LTANE

-119 PIHTKYLPLDK
+119 PNTTKYLPLDK
-130 GIKPYYPDQVVNH
+130 GIKPYYPEQVVNH

-182 QHGRLVIK
+182 HHGRLVFQTTK
-190 TSQRHGDESFRSQ
+190 RHGDKSFCPQS
-203 PSGILSRS
+203 SGILSRS
-211 SVGPRIRSQLKQ
+211 PVGPCIQSQLRQ
-223 SRLGLQPHQGPLA
+223 SRLGPQPTQGQLA
-236 SSQPGR
+236 GR
-242 SGSIRARTHPSTR
+242 QQGGSGSIRAGIHSSPWGTI
-255 RYFGVEPS
+255 GVEPS
-263 GSGHIDHSVNN
+263 GSGHTHISASS

-280 QSAVR
+280 QSAGR
-285 KAAYSHLS
+285 KAADSPFS
-293 TSKRQSSSSHAVEFH
+293 TSTRHSSSSHAVELH
-308 CLPPSSAGSQSQG
+308 HVPPNSSRSQSQG
-321 SVFSCWWLQ
+321 SVLSCWWLQ
-330 FRNSKPCSEY
+330 FRSSKPCSEY
-340 CLSHLVNLREDWGPC
+340 CLFHIVNLIEDWGPC
-355 DEHGEHHI
+355 TEHGEHRI

-397 FSRGIT
+397 FSRGNT

-437 YHIPLHPA
+437 YHLPLHPA
-445 AMPHLLIGSSG
+445 AMPHLLVGSSG

-468 RINNNQY
+468 RIINHQHR
-475 GTMQNLHD
+475 TMQDLHD
-483 SCSRQLYV
+483 SCSRNLYV

-500 GWKLHLYSHPIVLGF
+500 GRKLHLYSHPIILGF

-552 MDDVVLGAKSVQHR
+552 MDDVVLGAKSVQHL
-566 EALYTAVTNFL
+566 ESLYAAVTNFL

-585 PNKTKR
+585 PHKTKR
-591 WGYSLNFMGYIIGS
+591 WGYSLHFMGYVIGS
-605 WGTLPQDHIVQKIKH
+605 WGTLPQEHIVSKIKQ

-679 LSQQYMNLYPVA
+679 LNQQYLNLYPVA

-720 TFVAPLPIH
+720 TFLSPLPIH

-765 LLGCTANWILR
+765 LLGCAANWILR

-797 LGLYRPLLRLPF
+797 LGLYRPLLRLPYR
-809 QPTTGR
+809 PTTGR
-815 TSLYAVSPSVPS
+815 TSLYADSPSVPS

>member
-16 DGTEVGPLEEELPRL
+16 VGTDAGPLEEELPRL

-45 LGNLNVSIP
+45 LGNPNVSIP

-92 DRCQQFVGP
+92 NRCQQFVGP

-119 PIHTKYLPLDK
+119 PTHTKYLPLDK

-143 YFQTRHYL
+143 YFQTRHYF

-182 QHGRLVIK
+182 Q
-190 TSQRHGDESFRSQ
+190 
-203 PSGILSRS
+203 
-211 SVGPRIRSQLKQ
+211 
-223 SRLGLQPHQGPLA
+223 
-236 SSQPGR
+236 
-242 SGSIRARTHPSTR
+242 
-255 RYFGVEPS
+255 
-263 GSGHIDHSVNN
+263 
-274 SSSCLH
+274 

-293 TSKRQSSSSHAVEFH
+293 TSKRQSSSGHAVEFH

-330 FRNSKPCSEY
+330 FRNTKPCSEY
-340 CLSHLVNLREDWGPC
+340 CLSHIVNLREDWGPC

-363 RTPRTP
+363 RIPRTP

-397 FSRGIT
+397 FSRGVT

-566 EALYTAVTNFL
+566 ESLYTAVTNFL

-679 LSQQYMNLYPVA
+679 LRQQYMNLYPVA

-745 KLIGTDNS
+745 TLIGTDNS

-797 LGLYRPLLRLPF
+797 LGLSRPLLRLPF

-827 HLPVRVHFASPLHVA
+827 HLPDRVHFASPLHVA

>member
-1 MPLSY
+1 MPLSC

-16 DGTEVGPLEEELPRL
+16 EEAGPLEEELPRL
-31 ADADLNR
+31 ADEGLNR

-45 LGNLNVSIP
+45 LQLPNVSIP

-68 TVPIFNPEWQTPSF
+68 TAPVFNPNWQTPSF
-82 PKIHLQEDII
+82 PDIHLHQDII
-92 DRCQQFVGP
+92 HKCQQFVGP

-119 PIHTKYLPLDK
+119 PNATKYLPLDK
-130 GIKPYYPDQVVNH
+130 GIKPYYPEHVVNH

-151 HTLWKAGILYKRET
+151 HTLWEAGILYKRET

-182 QHGRLVIK
+182 QHGA
-190 TSQRHGDESFRSQ
+190 ESFCHQS
-203 PSGILSRS
+203 SGILSRPSVGS
-211 SVGPRIRSQLKQ
+211 SVPSQHKQ
-223 SRLGLQPHQGPLA
+223 SRLGLQPQQGQLARSHQ
-236 SSQPGR
+236 GR
-242 SGSIRARTHPSTR
+242 SGSIRARVHPSTR
-255 RYFGVEPS
+255 RSFGVEPS
-263 GSGHIDHSVNN
+263 GSGHNN
-274 SSSCLH
+274 NRATSSSSCLH

-285 KAAYSHLS
+285 KAAHSSLS
-293 TSKRQSSSSHAVEFH
+293 TVERHSSSGHAVELH
-308 CLPPSSAGSQSQG
+308 CVPPNSPRSQSTG
-321 SVFSCWWLQ
+321 SVLPCWWLQ
-330 FRNSKPCSEY
+330 FRNSEPCSDY
-340 CLSHLVNLREDWGPC
+340 CLSHLVNLLEDWGPC
-355 DEHGEHHI
+355 TEHGEHHI
-363 RTPRTP
+363 RIPRTP

-384 NTAESRLVVDFSQ
+384 NTSESRLVVDFSQ
-397 FSRGIT
+397 FSRGNT

-437 YHIPLHPA
+437 YHLPLHPA
-445 AMPHLLIGSSG
+445 AMPHLLVGSSG
-456 LSRYVARLSSNS
+456 LSRYVARLSSTS
-468 RINNNQY
+468 RNNDHQH

-483 SCSRQLYV
+483 SCSRNLFV
-491 SLMLLYKTY
+491 SLMLLYKTF
-500 GWKLHLYSHPIVLGF
+500 GRKLHLYSHPIVLGF

-552 MDDVVLGAKSVQHR
+552 MDDVVLGAKSVQHLDS
-566 EALYTAVTNFL
+566 LYTAVTNFL

-585 PNKTKR
+585 PSKTKR
-591 WGYSLNFMGYIIGS
+591 WGYSLNFMGYVIGS
-605 WGTLPQDHIVQKIKH
+605 WGTLPQAHIVHKIKQ

-679 LSQQYMNLYPVA
+679 LRTQYLTLYPVA
-691 RQRPGLCQV
+691 RQRPGMCQV

-745 KLIGTDNS
+745 NLIGTDNS

-765 LLGCTANWILR
+765 LLGCAANWILR
-776 GTSFVY
+776 GTSFIY

>member
-16 DGTEVGPLEEELPRL
+16 DEAGPLEEELPRL
-31 ADADLNR
+31 ADEDLNH

-45 LGNLNVSIP
+45 LGNPNVSIP

-68 TVPIFNPEWQTPSF
+68 TVPVFNPEWQTPSF
-82 PKIHLQEDII
+82 PNIHLQENII
-92 DRCQQFVGP
+92 NRCEQFVGP

-106 KRRLKLIMPARFY
+106 NRRLKLIMPARFF
-119 PIHTKYLPLDK
+119 PNTTKYLPLDK
-130 GIKPYYPDQVVNH
+130 GIKPYYPEHVVNH

-182 QHGRLVIK
+182 HHGRLVFQ
-190 TSQRHGDESFRSQ
+190 TSKRHGDKSFCPQS
-203 PSGILSRS
+203 SGILSRS
-211 SVGPRIRSQLKQ
+211 PVGPCVQSQLRQ
-223 SRLGLQPHQGPLA
+223 SRLGPQPTQGQLA
-236 SSQPGR
+236 GR
-242 SGSIRARTHPSTR
+242 QQGGSGSIRAGIHSSPWGTI
-255 RYFGVEPS
+255 GVEPS
-263 GSGHIDHSVNN
+263 GSGHTHISASS
-274 SSSCLH
+274 SSSCQH
-280 QSAVR
+280 QSAGR
-285 KAAYSHLS
+285 KAAYSPLS
-293 TSKRQSSSSHAVEFH
+293 AYKRHPSSSHAMELHHV
-308 CLPPSSAGSQSQG
+308 PPNSSGSQSQG
-321 SVFSCWWLQ
+321 SVLSCWWLQ
-330 FRNSKPCSEY
+330 FRNSEPCSDY
-340 CLSHLVNLREDWGPC
+340 CLFHIVNLTEDWGPC
-355 DEHGEHHI
+355 TEHGEHRI

-397 FSRGIT
+397 FSRGNT

-437 YHIPLHPA
+437 YHLPLHPA
-445 AMPHLLIGSSG
+445 AMPHLLVGSSG

-468 RINNNQY
+468 RIINHQHR
-475 GTMQNLHD
+475 TMQDLHD
-483 SCSRQLYV
+483 SCSRNLYV

-500 GWKLHLYSHPIVLGF
+500 GRKLHLYSHPIILGF

-552 MDDVVLGAKSVQHR
+552 MDDVVLGAKSVQHL
-566 EALYTAVTNFL
+566 ESLYAAVTNFL

-585 PNKTKR
+585 PQKTKR
-591 WGYSLNFMGYIIGS
+591 WGYSLNFMGYVIGS
-605 WGTLPQDHIVQKIKH
+605 WGTLPQEHIVSKIKQ

-656 LMPLYACIQAK
+656 LKPLYACIQSK

-679 LSQQYMNLYPVA
+679 LNKQYLNLYPVA

-720 TFVAPLPIH
+720 TFVSPLPIH

-753 VVLSRKYTSFPW
+753 VVLSRKLTSFPW
-765 LLGCTANWILR
+765 LLGCAANWILR

-809 QPTTGR
+809 RPTTGR
-815 TSLYAVSPSVPS
+815 TSLYAASPSVPS

>member
-6 QHFRKLLLLD
+6 QHFRRLLLLD
-16 DGTEVGPLEEELPRL
+16 EEAGPLGEELPRL
-31 ADADLNR
+31 ADEDLNR
-38 RVAEDLN
+38 RVAEDLH
-45 LGNLNVSIP
+45 LQLPNVSIP

-68 TVPIFNPEWQTPSF
+68 TIPVFNPDWQTPSF
-82 PKIHLQEDII
+82 PNIHLHQDII
-92 DRCQQFVGP
+92 TKCEQFVGP

-106 KRRLKLIMPARFY
+106 KRRLKLVMPARFF
-119 PIHTKYLPLDK
+119 PNSTKYLPLDK
-130 GIKPYYPDQVVNH
+130 GIKPYYPENVVNH

-165 TRSAS
+165 SRSAS
-170 FCGSPYSWEQEL
+170 FCGSPYTWEQEL

-190 TSQRHGDESFRSQ
+190 TSQRHGDESFCSQ

-211 SVGPRIRSQLKQ
+211 SVGPCIRSQLKQ

-242 SGSIRARTHPSTR
+242 SGSIRARAHPSTR
-255 RYFGVEPS
+255 RPFGVEPS
-263 GSGHIDHSVNN
+263 VSGHTNN
-274 SSSCLH
+274 FASKSASCLH
-280 QSAVR
+280 QSSVR

-293 TSKRQSSSSHAVEFH
+293 TSKRQSSSGHAVEF
-308 CLPPSSAGSQSQG
+308 P
-321 SVFSCWWLQ
+321 CWWLQ

-355 DEHGEHHI
+355 GEHGEHHI
-363 RTPRTP
+363 RIPRTP

-397 FSRGIT
+397 FSRGSA

-445 AMPHLLIGSSG
+445 AMPHLLVGSSG
-456 LSRYVARLSSNS
+456 LSRYVARLSSDS
-468 RINNNQY
+468 RILDHQY
-475 GTMQNLHD
+475 GTLQNLHD

-552 MDDVVLGAKSVQHR
+552 MDDVVLGAKSVQHL
-566 EALYTAVTNFL
+566 ESLYTAVTNFL

-679 LSQQYMNLYPVA
+679 LSKQYMNLYPVA

-797 LGLYRPLLRLPF
+797 LGLSRPLLRLPF

-827 HLPVRVHFASPLHVA
+827 HLPDRVHFASPLHVT
-842 WRPP
+842 WKPP

>member
-16 DGTEVGPLEEELPRL
+16 DEAGPLEEELPRL
-31 ADADLNR
+31 ADEGLNR

-68 TVPIFNPEWQTPSF
+68 TVPNFNPDWQTPSF
-82 PKIHLQEDII
+82 PDIHLQEDIV
-92 DRCQQFVGP
+92 DGCKQFVGP

-106 KRRLKLIMPARFY
+106 NRRLKLIMPARFY
-119 PIHTKYLPLDK
+119 PNVTKYLPLDK
-130 GIKPYYPDQVVNH
+130 GIKPYYPEHVVNH

-182 QHGRLVIK
+182 QHGRLVFQ
-190 TSQRHGDESFRSQ
+190 TSKRHGDKSFCPQST
-203 PSGILSRS
+203 GILPRS
-211 SVGPRIRSQLKQ
+211 SVGPCIQSQLRK
-223 SRLGLQPHQGPLA
+223 SRLGPQSTQGHLA
-236 SSQPGR
+236 GR
-242 SGSIRARTHPSTR
+242 QQGGSGSIRARVHPSPWGPV
-255 RYFGVEPS
+255 GVEPS
-263 GSGHIDHSVNN
+263 GSGHTHNCAS
-274 SSSCLH
+274 STSSCLH

-285 KAAYSHLS
+285 KAAYSLIS
-293 TSKRQSSSSHAVEFH
+293 TSKGHSSSGHAVELHHF
-308 CLPPSSAGSQSQG
+308 PSNSSRSQSQG

-330 FRNSKPCSEY
+330 FRNSESCSEY
-340 CLSHLVNLREDWGPC
+340 CLCHIVNLLEDWGPC
-355 DEHGEHHI
+355 TEHGEHRI

-374 GVFLVDKNPH
+374 GVFLVDKIPH
-384 NTAESRLVVDFSQ
+384 NTTESRLVVDFSQ
-397 FSRGIT
+397 FSRGNT
-403 RVSWPKFA
+403 RVSWPKFP

-422 SSNLSWLSLDVSAAF
+422 SSRLSWLSPDVSAGF

-445 AMPHLLIGSSG
+445 AMPHLLVGSSG

-468 RINNNQY
+468 RIINHQHR
-475 GTMQNLHD
+475 TLQNLHD
-483 SCSRQLYV
+483 SCSRNLYV

-500 GWKLHLYSHPIVLGF
+500 GRKLHLYSHPIILGF

-527 LLAQFTSAI
+527 LLAQFTSAV

-552 MDDVVLGAKSVQHR
+552 MDDVVLGAKSVQHL
-566 EALYTAVTNFL
+566 ESLYAAVTNFL

-585 PNKTKR
+585 PHKTKR
-591 WGYSLNFMGYIIGS
+591 WGYSLNFMGYVIGG
-605 WGTLPQDHIVQKIKH
+605 WGSLPQEHIVQKIKS

-679 LSQQYMNLYPVA
+679 LSKQYLNLYPVA

-713 GHQRMRG
+713 GHRRMRG
-720 TFVAPLPIH
+720 TFVSPLPIH

-765 LLGCTANWILR
+765 LLGCAANWILR

-797 LGLYRPLLRLPF
+797 LGLYRPLLRLPYR
-809 QPTTGR
+809 PTTGR
-815 TSLYAVSPSVPS
+815 TSLYADSPSVPS
-827 HLPVRVHFASPLHVA
+827 HLPDRVHFASPLHVA

>member
-16 DGTEVGPLEEELPRL
+16 EEAGPLEEELPRL
-31 ADADLNR
+31 ADEGLNR

-45 LGNLNVSIP
+45 LGDLNVSIP

-68 TVPIFNPEWQTPSF
+68 TVPCFNPNWQTPSF
-82 PKIHLQEDII
+82 PDIHLQEDIV
-92 DRCQQFVGP
+92 DRCKQFVGP

-106 KRRLKLIMPARFY
+106 NRRLKLIMPARFY
-119 PIHTKYLPLDK
+119 PNVTKYLPLDK
-130 GIKPYYPDQVVNH
+130 GIKPYYPEHVVNH

-151 HTLWKAGILYKRET
+151 HTLWKAGILYKRES

-170 FCGSPYSWEQEL
+170 FCGSPYSWEQDL
-182 QHGRLVIK
+182 QHGRLVFQ
-190 TSQRHGDESFRSQ
+190 TSKRHG
-203 PSGILSRS
+203 ILPRS
-211 SVGPRIRSQLKQ
+211 SVGPCIQSQLRK
-223 SRLGLQPHQGPLA
+223 SRLGPQPAQGQLA
-236 SSQPGR
+236 GR
-242 SGSIRARTHPSTR
+242 QQGGSGSIRARVHPSQAQGILTTVPAAPPPASTNRQSGRQPTPLSPPLRDTHPQAMQWNST
-255 RYFGVEPS
+255 
-263 GSGHIDHSVNN
+263 
-274 SSSCLH
+274 
-280 QSAVR
+280 
-285 KAAYSHLS
+285 
-293 TSKRQSSSSHAVEFH
+293 T
-308 CLPPSSAGSQSQG
+308 
-321 SVFSCWWLQ
+321 CWWLQ
-330 FRNSKPCSEY
+330 FRNSEPCSEY
-340 CLSHLVNLREDWGPC
+340 CLCHIVNLIEDWGPC
-355 DEHGEHHI
+355 TEHGEHRI

-384 NTAESRLVVDFSQ
+384 NTTESRLVVDFSQ
-397 FSRGIT
+397 FSRGNT

-422 SSNLSWLSLDVSAAF
+422 STNLSWLSLDVSAAF
-437 YHIPLHPA
+437 YHLPLHPA
-445 AMPHLLIGSSG
+445 AMPHLLVGSSG

-468 RINNNQY
+468 RIINNQHR
-475 GTMQNLHD
+475 TMQNLHD
-483 SCSRQLYV
+483 SCSRNLYV

-500 GWKLHLYSHPIVLGF
+500 GRKLHLYSHPIILGF

-552 MDDVVLGAKSVQHR
+552 MDDVVLGAKSVQHL
-566 EALYTAVTNFL
+566 ESLYTAVTNFL

-585 PNKTKR
+585 PHKTKR
-591 WGYSLNFMGYIIGS
+591 WGYSLNFMGYVIGC
-605 WGTLPQDHIVQKIKH
+605 WGTLPQEHIVHKIKM

-679 LSQQYMNLYPVA
+679 LSKQYLHLYPVA
-691 RQRPGLCQV
+691 RQRSGLCQV

-720 TFVAPLPIH
+720 TFVSPLPIH

-765 LLGCTANWILR
+765 LLGCAANWILR

-797 LGLYRPLLRLPF
+797 LGLYRPLLRLVYR
-809 QPTTGR
+809 PTTGR
-815 TSLYAVSPSVPS
+815 TSLYADSPSVPS
-827 HLPVRVHFASPLHVA
+827 HLPDRVHFASPLHVA
-842 WRPP
+842 WKPP

>member
-16 DGTEVGPLEEELPRL
+16 DGTEAGPLEEELPRL
-31 ADADLNR
+31 ANADLNR

-82 PKIHLQEDII
+82 PKIHLQGDII
-92 DRCQQFVGP
+92 NRCQQFVGP

-119 PIHTKYLPLDK
+119 PTHTKYLPLDK

-190 TSQRHGDESFRSQ
+190 TSQRHGDESVCSQ

-211 SVGPRIRSQLKQ
+211 SVGPCIRSQLKQ

-236 SSQPGR
+236 SSQP
-242 SGSIRARTHPSTR
+242 
-255 RYFGVEPS
+255 
-263 GSGHIDHSVNN
+263 
-274 SSSCLH
+274 
-280 QSAVR
+280 VR

-293 TSKRQSSSSHAVEFH
+293 TSKRQSSSGHAVEFH

-363 RTPRTP
+363 RIPRTP

-566 EALYTAVTNFL
+566 ESLYTAVTNFL

-679 LSQQYMNLYPVA
+679 LSKQYMNLYPVA

-797 LGLYRPLLRLPF
+797 LGLSRPLLRLPF

>member
-16 DGTEVGPLEEELPRL
+16 DEAGPLEEELPRL
-31 ADADLNR
+31 ADEDLNR
-38 RVAEDLN
+38 RVAEELH

-68 TVPIFNPEWQTPSF
+68 TAPVFNPHWKTPSF
-82 PKIHLQEDII
+82 PNIHLHQDII
-92 DRCQQFVGP
+92 KKCEQFVGP

-106 KRRLKLIMPARFY
+106 KRRLQLIMPARFY
-119 PIHTKYLPLDK
+119 PNVTKYLPLDK
-130 GIKPYYPDQVVNH
+130 GIKPYYPEHVVNH

-182 QHGRLVIK
+182 QHGA
-190 TSQRHGDESFRSQ
+190 ESFHQQS
-203 PSGILSRS
+203 SGILSRPPVGS
-211 SVGPRIRSQLKQ
+211 SLQSKHRK
-223 SRLGLQPHQGPLA
+223 SRLGLQSQQGHLA
-236 SSQPGR
+236 RRQQGR
-242 SGSIRARTHPSTR
+242 SWSIRAGIHPTAR
-255 RYFGVEPS
+255 RPVGVEPS
-263 GSGHIDHSVNN
+263 GSGHNTNLASK
-274 SSSCLH
+274 SASCIY
-280 QSAVR
+280 QSPVR
-285 KAAYSHLS
+285 KAAYSAVSAFEKH
-293 TSKRQSSSSHAVEFH
+293 SSSGHAVEFH
-308 CLPPSSAGSQSQG
+308 NFPPNSARSQG
-321 SVFSCWWLQ
+321 ERPVSPCWWLQ
-330 FRNSKPCSEY
+330 FRNSKPCSDY
-340 CLSHLVNLREDWGPC
+340 CLSHIVNLREDWGPC
-355 DEHGEHHI
+355 AEHGEHHI
-363 RTPRTP
+363 RIPRTP

-397 FSRGIT
+397 FSRGNH

-437 YHIPLHPA
+437 YHLPLHPA
-445 AMPHLLIGSSG
+445 AMPHLLVGSSG

-468 RINNNQY
+468 RILNHQR

-483 SCSRQLYV
+483 YCSRNLYV
-491 SLMLLYKTY
+491 SLLLLYQTF
-500 GWKLHLYSHPIVLGF
+500 GRKLHLYSHPIILGF

-552 MDDVVLGAKSVQHR
+552 MDDVVLGAKSVQHL
-566 EALYTAVTNFL
+566 ESLFTAVTNFL

-591 WGYSLNFMGYIIGS
+591 WGYSLQFMGYVIGS
-605 WGTLPQDHIVQKIKH
+605 YGSLPQDHIIQKIKE

-656 LMPLYACIQAK
+656 LMPLYACIQSK

-679 LSQQYMNLYPVA
+679 LCKQYLNLYPVA

-700 FADATPTGWGLAI
+700 FADATPTGWGLVM

-720 TFVAPLPIH
+720 TFLAPLPIH

-745 KLIGTDNS
+745 NIIGTDNS

-765 LLGCTANWILR
+765 LLGCAANWILR

-797 LGLYRPLLRLPF
+797 LGIFRPLLRLPF
-809 QPTTGR
+809 RPTTGR
-815 TSLYAVSPSVPS
+815 TSLYADSPSVPS
-827 HLPVRVHFASPLHVA
+827 HLPDRVHFASPLHVA

>member
-6 QHFRKLLLLD
+6 QHFRRLLLLD
-16 DGTEVGPLEEELPRL
+16 DEAGPLEEELPRL
-31 ADADLNR
+31 ADEGLNR
-38 RVAEDLN
+38 RVAEELN

-68 TVPIFNPEWQTPSF
+68 TVPVFNPHWKTPSF
-82 PKIHLQEDII
+82 PKIHLHQDII
-92 DRCQQFVGP
+92 KKCEQFVGP

-106 KRRLKLIMPARFY
+106 KRRLQLIMPARFY
-119 PIHTKYLPLDK
+119 PNVTKYLPLDK
-130 GIKPYYPDQVVNH
+130 GIKPYYPEHLVNH

-165 TRSAS
+165 THSAS

-182 QHGRLVIK
+182 QHGA
-190 TSQRHGDESFRSQ
+190 ESFHQQS
-203 PSGILSRS
+203 SGILSRPPIGS
-211 SVGPRIRSQLKQ
+211 SLQSKHRK
-223 SRLGLQPHQGPLA
+223 SRLGLQSQQGHLA
-236 SSQPGR
+236 RRQQGR
-242 SGSIRARTHPSTR
+242 SWSIRGGFHPTARRP
-255 RYFGVEPS
+255 FGVEPS
-263 GSGHIDHSVNN
+263 GSGHTTNLASK
-274 SSSCLH
+274 SASCLH
-280 QSAVR
+280 QSPVR
-285 KAAYSHLS
+285 KAAYPAVS
-293 TSKRQSSSSHAVEFH
+293 TFERHSSSGHAVELH
-308 CLPPSSAGSQSQG
+308 NLPPNSARSQSERP
-321 SVFSCWWLQ
+321 VFPCWWLQ
-330 FRNSKPCSEY
+330 FRNSKPCSDY
-340 CLSHLVNLREDWGPC
+340 CLSHIVNLLEDWGPC
-355 DEHGEHHI
+355 EQHGERHI
-363 RTPRTP
+363 RIPRTP

-397 FSRGIT
+397 FSRGNH

-437 YHIPLHPA
+437 YHLPLHPA
-445 AMPHLLIGSSG
+445 AMPHLLVGSSG

-468 RINNNQY
+468 RIFNYQHR
-475 GTMQNLHD
+475 TMQNLHD
-483 SCSRQLYV
+483 SCSRNLYV
-491 SLMLLYKTY
+491 SLLLLYQTF
-500 GWKLHLYSHPIVLGF
+500 GRKLHLYSHPIIMGF

-552 MDDVVLGAKSVQHR
+552 MDDVVLGTKSVHHL
-566 EALYTAVTNFL
+566 ESLFSAVTNFL
-577 LSLGIHLN
+577 VSLGVHVN
-585 PNKTKR
+585 PNKTRR
-591 WGYSLNFMGYIIGS
+591 WGYSLNFMGYVIGCYGS
-605 WGTLPQDHIVQKIKH
+605 LPQDHIIQKIKE

-656 LMPLYACIQAK
+656 LMPLYACIQSK

-679 LSQQYMNLYPVA
+679 LCKQYMNLYPVA

-700 FADATPTGWGLAI
+700 FADATPTGWGLVM

-720 TFVAPLPIH
+720 TFPAPLPIH

-745 KLIGTDNS
+745 NILGTDNS

-765 LLGCTANWILR
+765 LLGCAANWILR

-797 LGLYRPLLRLPF
+797 LGLSRPLLRLPF
-809 QPTTGR
+809 RPTTGR
-815 TSLYAVSPSVPS
+815 TSLYADSPSVPS
-827 HLPVRVHFASPLHVA
+827 HLPDRVHFASPLHVA

>member
-16 DGTEVGPLEEELPRL
+16 DETEAGPLEEELPRL
-31 ADADLNR
+31 ADEDLNR

-68 TVPIFNPEWQTPSF
+68 TVPIFNPDWQTPSF
-82 PKIHLQEDII
+82 PKIHLHEDII
-92 DRCQQFVGP
+92 NRCQQFVGP

-119 PIHTKYLPLDK
+119 PNSTKYLPLDK

-182 QHGRLVIK
+182 HHGRLVIK
-190 TSQRHGDESFRSQ
+190 TSQRHGDESICSQ
-203 PSGILSRS
+203 PAGILSRS
-211 SVGPRIRSQLKQ
+211 SVGPCIRSQFKQ
-223 SRLGLQPHQGPLA
+223 SRLGLQSHQMPL
-236 SSQPGR
+236 SPKCPYP
-242 SGSIRARTHPSTR
+242 SGSIRPRVHSPTR
-255 RYFGVEPS
+255 RCFGVEPS
-263 GSGHIDHSVNN
+263 GSGHTGYFASS

-293 TSKRQSSSSHAVEFH
+293 TSKRQSSSGHAVEFH
-308 CLPPSSAGSQSQG
+308 SFPPSSARSQSQG
-321 SVFSCWWLQ
+321 PVFSCWWLQ
-330 FRNSKPCSEY
+330 FRNTQPCSKY
-340 CLSHLVNLREDWGPC
+340 CLSHLVNLLEDWGPC
-355 DEHGEHHI
+355 FEHGEHHI
-363 RTPRTP
+363 RIPRTP

-397 FSRGIT
+397 FSRGLT

-456 LSRYVARLSSNS
+456 LPRYVARLSSNS
-468 RINNNQY
+468 RIHNNQY
-475 GTMQNLHD
+475 GTLQNLHD

-500 GWKLHLYSHPIVLGF
+500 GWKLHLYSHPIILGF

-552 MDDVVLGAKSVQHR
+552 MDDVVLGAKSVQHL
-566 EALYTAVTNFL
+566 ESLYTAVTNFL

-591 WGYSLNFMGYIIGS
+591 WGYSLNFMGYVIGS

-667 QAFTFSPTYKAF
+667 QAFTFSPSYKAF
-679 LSQQYMNLYPVA
+679 LKTQYLHLYPVA

-720 TFVAPLPIH
+720 RFVAPLPIH

-745 KLIGTDNS
+745 NLIGTDNS

-765 LLGCTANWILR
+765 LLGCAANWILR

-797 LGLYRPLLRLPF
+797 LGLYRPLLRLPYR
-809 QPTTGR
+809 PTTGR

>member
-6 QHFRKLLLLD
+6 QHFRRLLLLD
-16 DGTEVGPLEEELPRL
+16 DEAGPLEEELPRL
-31 ADADLNR
+31 ADEGLNR

-68 TVPIFNPEWQTPSF
+68 TVPVFNPHWKTPSF
-82 PKIHLQEDII
+82 PNIHLHQDII
-92 DRCQQFVGP
+92 KKCEQFVGP
-101 LTVNE
+101 LTINE
-106 KRRLKLIMPARFY
+106 KRRLQLIMPARFY
-119 PIHTKYLPLDK
+119 PNVTKYLPLDK
-130 GIKPYYPDQVVNH
+130 GIKPYYPEHLVNH
-143 YFQTRHYL
+143 YFQARHYL

-165 TRSAS
+165 THSAS
-170 FCGSPYSWEQEL
+170 FCGSLYSWEQEL
-182 QHGRLVIK
+182 QHGA
-190 TSQRHGDESFRSQ
+190 ESFHQQS
-203 PSGILSRS
+203 SGILSRPPAGS
-211 SVGPRIRSQLKQ
+211 SLQSKHRK
-223 SRLGLQPHQGPLA
+223 SRLGLQSQQGHLA
-236 SSQPGR
+236 RRQQGR
-242 SGSIRARTHPSTR
+242 SWSIRAGIHPTAR
-255 RYFGVEPS
+255 RPFGVEPS
-263 GSGHIDHSVNN
+263 GSGHTTNLASK
-274 SSSCLH
+274 SASCRY
-280 QSAVR
+280 QSPVR
-285 KAAYSHLS
+285 KAAHPSVS
-293 TSKRQSSSSHAVEFH
+293 TVEKHSSSGHAVELHNF
-308 CLPPSSAGSQSQG
+308 PPNSAK
-321 SVFSCWWLQ
+321 SCWWLQ
-330 FRNSKPCSEY
+330 FRNSKPCSDH
-340 CLSHLVNLREDWGPC
+340 CLSHIVNLLEDWGPC
-355 DEHGEHHI
+355 AEDGEHHI
-363 RTPRTP
+363 RIPRTP

-384 NTAESRLVVDFSQ
+384 NTTESRLVVDFSQ
-397 FSRGIT
+397 FSRGNH

-437 YHIPLHPA
+437 YHLPLHPA
-445 AMPHLLIGSSG
+445 AMPHLLVGSSG
-456 LSRYVARLSSNS
+456 LSRYVARLSSNP
-468 RINNNQY
+468 RIFNHQH

-483 SCSRQLYV
+483 SCSRNLYV
-491 SLMLLYKTY
+491 SLLLLYQTF
-500 GWKLHLYSHPIVLGF
+500 GRKLHLYSHPIILGF

-552 MDDVVLGAKSVQHR
+552 MDDVVLGAKSVSHL
-566 EALYTAVTNFL
+566 ESLFTAVTNFL
-577 LSLGIHLN
+577 LSVGIHLN
-585 PNKTKR
+585 PHKTKR
-591 WGYSLNFMGYIIGS
+591 WGYSLHFMGYVIGS
-605 WGTLPQDHIVQKIKH
+605 YGSLPQDHIRQKIKE

-656 LMPLYACIQAK
+656 LMPLYACIQSK

-679 LSQQYMNLYPVA
+679 LCKQYLNLYPVA

-700 FADATPTGWGLAI
+700 FADATPTGWGLVM

-720 TFVAPLPIH
+720 TFPAPLPIH

-745 KLIGTDNS
+745 NIIGTDNS

-765 LLGCTANWILR
+765 LLGCAANWILR

-809 QPTTGR
+809 RPTTGR
-815 TSLYAVSPSVPS
+815 TSLYADSPSVPS
-827 HLPVRVHFASPLHVA
+827 HLPDRVHFASPLHVA

>member
-6 QHFRKLLLLD
+6 QQFRRLLLLD
-16 DGTEVGPLEEELPRL
+16 DEAGPLEEELPRL
-31 ADADLNR
+31 ADEGLNR

-68 TVPIFNPEWQTPSF
+68 TVPVFNPHWKTPSF
-82 PKIHLQEDII
+82 PNIHLHQDII
-92 DRCQQFVGP
+92 KKCEQFVGP

-106 KRRLKLIMPARFY
+106 KRRLQLIMPARFY
-119 PIHTKYLPLDK
+119 PNVTKYLPLDK
-130 GIKPYYPDQVVNH
+130 GIKPYYPEHLVNH
-143 YFQTRHYL
+143 YFQARHYL
-151 HTLWKAGILYKRET
+151 HTLWKAGILYKRES

-170 FCGSPYSWEQEL
+170 FCGSPYSWEQKL
-182 QHGRLVIK
+182 QHGA
-190 TSQRHGDESFRSQ
+190 ESVHQQS
-203 PSGILSRS
+203 SGILSRPPVGS
-211 SVGPRIRSQLKQ
+211 SLQSKHCK
-223 SRLGLQPHQGPLA
+223 SRLGLQSQQGHLA
-236 SSQPGR
+236 RRQQGR
-242 SGSIRARTHPSTR
+242 SWSIRAGFHPTAR
-255 RYFGVEPS
+255 RPFGVEPS
-263 GSGHIDHSVNN
+263 GSGHNTNCASK
-274 SSSCLH
+274 SASCFR
-280 QSAVR
+280 QSPVR
-285 KAAYSHLS
+285 KAAYPAVS
-293 TSKRQSSSSHAVEFH
+293 TFAKHSSSGHAVELH
-308 CLPPSSAGSQSQG
+308 NLPSNSARSQSERPV
-321 SVFSCWWLQ
+321 SPCWWLQ
-330 FRNSKPCSEY
+330 FRNSKPCSDY
-340 CLSHLVNLREDWGPC
+340 CLSLIVNLLEDWGPC
-355 DEHGEHHI
+355 AEHGEHHI
-363 RTPRTP
+363 RIPRTP
-369 ARVTG
+369 SRVTG

-397 FSRGIT
+397 FSRGNN

-437 YHIPLHPA
+437 YHLPLHPA
-445 AMPHLLIGSSG
+445 AMPHLLVGSSG

-468 RINNNQY
+468 RILNHQH
-475 GTMQNLHD
+475 GTMPNLHD
-483 SCSRQLYV
+483 SCSRNLYV
-491 SLMLLYKTY
+491 SLLLLYQTF
-500 GWKLHLYSHPIVLGF
+500 GRKLHLYSHPIILGF

-552 MDDVVLGAKSVQHR
+552 MDDVVLGAKSVQHL
-566 EALYTAVTNFL
+566 ESLFTAVTNFL

-591 WGYSLNFMGYIIGS
+591 WGYSLNFMGYVIGCYGS
-605 WGTLPQDHIVQKIKH
+605 LPQEHIVHKIKE
-620 CFRKLPVNRPI
+620 CFRKLPINRPI

-656 LMPLYACIQAK
+656 LMPLYACIQSK

-679 LSQQYMNLYPVA
+679 LCKQYLNLYPVA

-700 FADATPTGWGLAI
+700 FADATPTGWGLVM

-720 TFVAPLPIH
+720 TFLAPLPIH

-745 KLIGTDNS
+745 NILGTDNS

-765 LLGCTANWILR
+765 LLGCAANWILR

-797 LGLYRPLLRLPF
+797 LGLSRPLLRLPF
-809 QPTTGR
+809 RPTTGR
-815 TSLYAVSPSVPS
+815 TSLYADSPSVPS
-827 HLPVRVHFASPLHVA
+827 HLPDRVHFASPLHVA

>member
-16 DGTEVGPLEEELPRL
+16 DGTEAGPLEEELPRL

-68 TVPIFNPEWQTPSF
+68 TVPVFNPEWQTPSF

-92 DRCQQFVGP
+92 NRCQQFVGP

-119 PIHTKYLPLDK
+119 PIHTKYFPLDK

-190 TSQRHGDESFRSQ
+190 TSQRHGDESFCSQ

-211 SVGPRIRSQLKQ
+211 SVGPCIRSQLKQ
-223 SRLGLQPHQGPLA
+223 SRLGLQPQQGPLA
-236 SSQPGR
+236 SSQSGR
-242 SGSIRARTHPSTR
+242 SGSIRARAHPSTW

-293 TSKRQSSSSHAVEFH
+293 TSKRQSSSGHA
-308 CLPPSSAGSQSQG
+308 
-321 SVFSCWWLQ
+321 CWWLQ
-330 FRNSKPCSEY
+330 FRNSKPCSDY
-340 CLSHLVNLREDWGPC
+340 CLSHIVNLREDWGPC

-363 RTPRTP
+363 RIPRTP

-475 GTMQNLHD
+475 GTVQNLHD

-591 WGYSLNFMGYIIGS
+591 WGYSLNFMGYVIGS

-679 LSQQYMNLYPVA
+679 LSKQYMNLYPVA

-765 LLGCTANWILR
+765 LLGCAANWILR

>member
-16 DGTEVGPLEEELPRL
+16 DETEAGPLEEELPRL
-31 ADADLNR
+31 ADEDLNR

-82 PKIHLQEDII
+82 PKIHLHEDII
-92 DRCQQFVGP
+92 NRCQQFVGP

-106 KRRLKLIMPARFY
+106 KRRLKLVMPARFY
-119 PIHTKYLPLDK
+119 PNSTKYLPLDK

-182 QHGRLVIK
+182 HHGRLVIN
-190 TSQRHGDESFRSQ
+190 TSQRHGDEPFCSQ

-211 SVGPRIRSQLKQ
+211 SVGPCIRSQFKQ

-236 SSQPGR
+236 TGQSGR
-242 SGSIRARTHPSTR
+242 SGSIRPRVHSPTR
-255 RYFGVEPS
+255 RCVGVEPS
-263 GSGHIDHSVNN
+263 GSGHIGHSANS

-293 TSKRQSSSSHAVEFH
+293 TSKRQSSSGHAVE
-308 CLPPSSAGSQSQG
+308 
-321 SVFSCWWLQ
+321 CWWLQ
-330 FRNSKPCSEY
+330 FRNTQPCSKY
-340 CLSHLVNLREDWGPC
+340 CLSHLVNLLEDWGPC
-355 DEHGEHHI
+355 VEHGEHHI
-363 RTPRTP
+363 RIPRTP

-397 FSRGIT
+397 FSRGLT

-456 LSRYVARLSSNS
+456 LPRYVARLSSNS
-468 RINNNQY
+468 RIHNNQY
-475 GTMQNLHD
+475 GTLQDLHD

-500 GWKLHLYSHPIVLGF
+500 GWKLHLYSHPIILGF

-552 MDDVVLGAKSVQHR
+552 MDDVVLGAKSVQHL
-566 EALYTAVTNFL
+566 ESLYTAVTNFL

-591 WGYSLNFMGYIIGS
+591 WGYSLNLMGYVIGS
-605 WGTLPQDHIVQKIKH
+605 WGTLPQDHIVQKIKQ

-679 LSQQYMNLYPVA
+679 LSKQYMNLYPVA
-691 RQRPGLCQV
+691 RQRSGLCQV

-797 LGLYRPLLRLPF
+797 LGLYRPLLRLPYR
-809 QPTTGR
+809 PTTGR

-827 HLPVRVHFASPLHVA
+827 HLPDRVHFASPLHVA

>member
-16 DGTEVGPLEEELPRL
+16 DETEAGPLEEELPRL
-31 ADADLNR
+31 ADEDLNR

-45 LGNLNVSIP
+45 LGNPDVSIP
-54 WTHKVGNFTGLYSS
+54 WTHIVGNFTGLYSS
-68 TVPIFNPEWQTPSF
+68 TIPVFNPNWKTPSF
-82 PKIHLQEDII
+82 PDIHLHQDII
-92 DRCQQFVGP
+92 NKCEQFVGP

-106 KRRLKLIMPARFY
+106 KRRLNLVMPARFF
-119 PIHTKYLPLDK
+119 PIFTKYLPLEK
-130 GIKPYYPDQVVNH
+130 GIKPYYPDNVVNH

-170 FCGSPYSWEQEL
+170 FCGSPYSWAQKL
-182 QHGRLVIK
+182 HHGELVIK
-190 TSQRHGDESFRSQ
+190 TSQRHGDESFCSK
-203 PSGILSRS
+203 PSGIPSRS
-211 SVGPRIRSQLKQ
+211 SAGPCIRSQFKQ

-236 SSQPGR
+236 TSQSGR
-242 SGSIRARTHPSTR
+242 SGSIRARVHSPTR
-255 RYFGVEPS
+255 RCSGVEPS
-263 GSGHIDHSVNN
+263 GSGHIGYIANN

-280 QSAVR
+280 QSAIR

-293 TSKRQSSSSHAVEFH
+293 TSKRQSSSGHAVEFH
-308 CLPPSSAGSQSQG
+308 SFPPSSARSQSQG
-321 SVFSCWWLQ
+321 PVFSCWWLQ
-330 FRNSKPCSEY
+330 FRNTQPCSKY
-340 CLSHLVNLREDWGPC
+340 CLSHLVNLLDDWGPC
-355 DEHGEHHI
+355 AEHGEHHI
-363 RTPRTP
+363 RIPRTP

-445 AMPHLLIGSSG
+445 AMPHLLIGTSG

-475 GTMQNLHD
+475 GTLQNLHD

-500 GWKLHLYSHPIVLGF
+500 GWKLHLYSHPIILGF

-552 MDDVVLGAKSVQHR
+552 MDDVVLGAKSVQHLESFFYR
-566 EALYTAVTNFL
+566 CTEEFTHT
-577 LSLGIHLN
+577 SK
-585 PNKTKR
+585 P
-591 WGYSLNFMGYIIGS
+591 
-605 WGTLPQDHIVQKIKH
+605 PQ
-620 CFRKLPVNRPI
+620 N
-631 DWKVCQRIV
+631 
-640 GLLGF
+640 
-645 AAPFTQCGYPA
+645 
-656 LMPLYACIQAK
+656 
-667 QAFTFSPTYKAF
+667 
-679 LSQQYMNLYPVA
+679 
-691 RQRPGLCQV
+691 
-700 FADATPTGWGLAI
+700 
-713 GHQRMRG
+713 
-720 TFVAPLPIH
+720 
-729 TAELLAACF
+729 
-738 ARSRSGA
+738 
-745 KLIGTDNS
+745 
-753 VVLSRKYTSFPW
+753 
-765 LLGCTANWILR
+765 
-776 GTSFVY
+776 
-782 VPSALNPADDPSRGR
+782 
-797 LGLYRPLLRLPF
+797 
-809 QPTTGR
+809 
-815 TSLYAVSPSVPS
+815 
-827 HLPVRVHFASPLHVA
+827 
-842 WRPP
+842 

>member
-6 QHFRKLLLLD
+6 QHFRRLLLLD
-16 DGTEVGPLEEELPRL
+16 EEAGPLEEELPRL
-31 ADADLNR
+31 ADEDLNR
-38 RVAEDLN
+38 RVAEDLH
-45 LGNLNVSIP
+45 LQLPNVSIP

-68 TVPIFNPEWQTPSF
+68 TIPVFNPDWQTPSF
-82 PKIHLQEDII
+82 PNIHLHQDII
-92 DRCQQFVGP
+92 TKCEQFVGP

-106 KRRLKLIMPARFY
+106 KRRLKLVMPARFF
-119 PIHTKYLPLDK
+119 PNSTKYLPLDK
-130 GIKPYYPDQVVNH
+130 GIKPYYPENVVNH

-165 TRSAS
+165 SRSAS
-170 FCGSPYSWEQEL
+170 FCGSPYTWEQEL

-190 TSQRHGDESFRSQ
+190 TSQRHGDEFFCSQ

-211 SVGPRIRSQLKQ
+211 SVGPCIRSQLKQ

-242 SGSIRARTHPSTR
+242 SGSIRARAHPSTR
-255 RYFGVEPS
+255 RPFGVEPS
-263 GSGHIDHSVNN
+263 VSGHTNN
-274 SSSCLH
+274 FASKSASCLH
-280 QSAVR
+280 QSSVR

-293 TSKRQSSSSHAVEFH
+293 TSKRQSSSGHAVEF
-308 CLPPSSAGSQSQG
+308 P
-321 SVFSCWWLQ
+321 CWWLQ

-355 DEHGEHHI
+355 GEHGEHHI
-363 RTPRTP
+363 RIPRTP

-397 FSRGIT
+397 FSRGSA

-445 AMPHLLIGSSG
+445 AMPHLLVGSSG
-456 LSRYVARLSSNS
+456 LSRYVARLSSDS
-468 RINNNQY
+468 RILDHQY
-475 GTMQNLHD
+475 GTLQNLHD

-552 MDDVVLGAKSVQHR
+552 MDDVVLGAKSVQHL
-566 EALYTAVTNFL
+566 ESLYTAVTNFL

-679 LSQQYMNLYPVA
+679 LSKQYMNLYPVA

-797 LGLYRPLLRLPF
+797 LGLSRPLLRLPF

-827 HLPVRVHFASPLHVA
+827 HLPDRVHFASPLHVT
-842 WRPP
+842 WKPP